1 MNGDKVL
8 KLSTTHSDDDAL
20 NKAKMLIKNVIAGQ
34 EHVLFTDLDEPEND
48 TEYTLEYSEALSNK
62 ILDEI
67 KKPQY
72 TNQLILTE
80 VIVDVEDDGIST
92 YEKATRTLAAPPGFD
107 DTSADYDKILNE
119 LNSSSSQAK
128 PKKRRKKK
136 KDPFNLG
143 SKSDDIGDQI
153 SELSDYQEKQNNENT
168 ESGEPGEVSQ
178 SDQSTSDEENDKNEN
193 DLVHELVNSLV
204 PSKND
209 ITEKLNS
216 NLDVEADD
224 DTKSFGN
231 THASSL
237 LAVYN
242 IAKPHIRKIEKEDLD
257 SQLED
262 FKQEIASRPPSV
274 INDLIEANDK
284 RVQFANEVHD
294 QTEHIRN
301 ERENQRQEYVD
312 AKLKEA
318 EEQIRNQFEYEYPD
332 NTEDKISEYL
342 QSVKDDL
349 DQYSA
354 DFDNKRSEAHSQ
366 LMEEFKKRQDDDS
379 LNEVFDFL
387 EQKATISGYAQ
398 DDIDN
403 AYKRQ
408 GLYDLEEEDDDFDFD
423 DDFATDES
431 PNTNDNEQIEQDQ
444 QTSND
449 DDGIVDIDKMMAQQA
464 NEYTDDH
471 DESEPIIN
479 QDNSGSSQT
488 ESDDESD
495 FEDED
500 DPFGDAFEEDE
511 PVDEKESLPEDNDI
525 FDDDDPILNEEVN
538 EDTQDEDTQDEN
550 DYPNPE
556 DEFIEP
562 QSEYQTDDDDEDDL
576 LTEDVDKD
584 KEIDNNIITAS
595 RADSTLSDDIENDK
609 TQMADDYESTT
620 LQDDG
625 NDKADSDNADEEKE
639 KEKESTSTSKD
650 NKKNKKKDENKTPSA
665 IEILKLDKISKKTRK
680 LIMIILASV
689 IILAGV
695 GAVTTSIIISNNDAH
710 QDAQKKEEQKKEQAK
725 KQRLDEIA
733 KYMKGK
739 KMRVVDKESQN
750 RVVFTVTD
758 ITEKGGAKG
767 HYYKTD
773 DGDRE
778 KVEKYM
784 SPEVVKDYVD
794 RLKKQEK
801 ENED

>member
-20 NKAKMLIKNVIAGQ
+20 NKAKTLIKDVIAGQ

-48 TEYTLEYSEALSNK
+48 TEYTLEYSEALANQL
-62 ILDEI
+62 LDEI

-80 VIVDVEDDGIST
+80 VIVGVEDDGIST
-92 YEKATRTLAAPPGFD
+92 YEKATKTLAAPPGFD
-107 DTSADYDKILNE
+107 DTSADYDNILNE
-119 LNSSSSQAK
+119 LNSSSQAK

-153 SELSDYQEKQNNENT
+153 SELSDYQAKQSNT
-168 ESGEPGEVSQ
+168 SSAQNDESEPSQ
-178 SDQSTSDEENDKNEN
+178 SNQESQETNDKDEN
-193 DLVHELVNSLV
+193 DLVHDLVNSLV
-204 PSKND
+204 PSKDD
-209 ITEKLNS
+209 ITEKLNP
-216 NLDVEADD
+216 NLDVDADD
-224 DTKSFGN
+224 ETKSFGN

-257 SQLED
+257 SQLEE
-262 FKQEIASRPPSV
+262 FKKEIANRPPSV

-354 DFDNKRSEAHSQ
+354 DFENKRSEAHSQ
-366 LMEEFKKRQDDDS
+366 LMDEFKKRQNDDS

-408 GLYDLEEEDDDFDFD
+408 GIYDLEEEDDDFDFD
-423 DDFATDES
+423 DGFETDES
-431 PNTNDNEQIEQDQ
+431 LNSNESEQVEQIEQAPE
-444 QTSND
+444 SAE
-449 DDGIVDIDKMMAQQA
+449 DDGLVDIDKMMAQQP

-471 DESEPIIN
+471 DESEPVNNSEDN
-479 QDNSGSSQT
+479 QT
-488 ESDDESD
+488 PESDENESD
-495 FEDED
+495 FEDDD
-500 DPFGDAFEEDE
+500 DPFGDAFD
-511 PVDEKESLPEDNDI
+511 DDDDSTDDESLPDDI
-525 FDDDDPILNEEVN
+525 DMFDDDPVLNEEVN
-538 EDTQDEDTQDEN
+538 EDTQDTQDDN
-550 DYPNPE
+550 PNQG

-562 QSEYQTDDDDEDDL
+562 QSEYQNDDDEEDDL
-576 LTEDVDKD
+576 LTEDVDEDKD
-584 KEIDNNIITAS
+584 IDSNIITAS
-595 RADSTLSDDIENDK
+595 RANSTLNDDIENDK
-609 TQMADDYESTT
+609 TEMADDYESTT
-620 LQDDG
+620 LQDDDSENETLAA
-625 NDKADSDNADEEKE
+625 NDKNDSEKE
-639 KEKESTSTSKD
+639 NASKD
-650 NKKNKKKDENKTPSA
+650 NKKDTKETPSA

-680 LIMIILASV
+680 LIMIILASIV
-689 IILAGV
+689 IIGGI

-710 QDAQKKEEQKKEQAK
+710 QEAKQKEEKKKEMAK
-725 KQRLDEIA
+725 KKRLDEIA

-767 HYYKTD
+767 HYYKTK

-794 RLKKQEK
+794 RLKQQEK
-801 ENED
+801 ENEE

>member
-20 NKAKMLIKNVIAGQ
+20 NKAKTLIKDVIAGQ

-48 TEYTLEYSEALSNK
+48 TEYTLEYSEALANQL
-62 ILDEI
+62 LDEI

-80 VIVDVEDDGIST
+80 VIVGVEDDGIST
-92 YEKATRTLAAPPGFD
+92 YEKATKTLAAPPGFD
-107 DTSADYDKILNE
+107 DTSADYDNILNE
-119 LNSSSSQAK
+119 LNSSSQAK

-153 SELSDYQEKQNNENT
+153 SELSDYQAKQSNT
-168 ESGEPGEVSQ
+168 SSAQNDESEPSQ
-178 SDQSTSDEENDKNEN
+178 SNQESQETNDKDEN
-193 DLVHELVNSLV
+193 DLVHDLVNSLV
-204 PSKND
+204 PSKDD
-209 ITEKLNS
+209 ITEKLNP
-216 NLDVEADD
+216 NLDVDADD
-224 DTKSFGN
+224 ETKSFGN

-257 SQLED
+257 SQLEE
-262 FKQEIASRPPSV
+262 FKKEIANRPPSV

-354 DFDNKRSEAHSQ
+354 DFENKRSEAHSQ
-366 LMEEFKKRQDDDS
+366 LMDEFKKRQNDDS

-408 GLYDLEEEDDDFDFD
+408 GIYDLEEEDDDFDFD
-423 DDFATDES
+423 DDFEPDES
-431 PNTNDNEQIEQDQ
+431 LNSNGSEQVEQIEQV
-444 QTSND
+444 SESAE
-449 DDGIVDIDKMMAQQA
+449 DDGLVDIDKMMAQQP

-471 DESEPIIN
+471 DESEPVNNSEDN
-479 QDNSGSSQT
+479 QT
-488 ESDDESD
+488 LESDENESD
-495 FEDED
+495 FEDDD
-500 DPFGDAFEEDE
+500 DPFGDAFD
-511 PVDEKESLPEDNDI
+511 DDDDSTDDESLPEDIDM
-525 FDDDDPILNEEVN
+525 FDDDPVLNEEVN
-538 EDTQDEDTQDEN
+538 EDTQDDN
-550 DYPNPE
+550 PNQG

-562 QSEYQTDDDDEDDL
+562 QSEYQNDDDEEDDL
-576 LTEDVDKD
+576 LTEDVDEDKD
-584 KEIDNNIITAS
+584 IDSNIITAS
-595 RADSTLSDDIENDK
+595 RANSTLNDDIENDK
-609 TQMADDYESTT
+609 TEMADDYESTT
-620 LQDDG
+620 LQDDDSENETLVD
-625 NDKADSDNADEEKE
+625 NDKNDSEKE
-639 KEKESTSTSKD
+639 NASKD
-650 NKKNKKKDENKTPSA
+650 NKKDTKETPSA

-680 LIMIILASV
+680 LIMIILASIV
-689 IILAGV
+689 IIGGI

-710 QDAQKKEEQKKEQAK
+710 QEAKQKEEKKKEMAK
-725 KQRLDEIA
+725 KKRLDEIA

-767 HYYKTD
+767 HYYKTK

-794 RLKKQEK
+794 RLKQQEK
-801 ENED
+801 ENEE

>member
-20 NKAKMLIKNVIAGQ
+20 NKAKTLIKDVIAGQ

-48 TEYTLEYSEALSNK
+48 TEYTLEYSEALANQL
-62 ILDEI
+62 LDEI

-80 VIVDVEDDGIST
+80 VIVGVEDDGIST
-92 YEKATRTLAAPPGFD
+92 YEKATKTLAAPPGFD
-107 DTSADYDKILNE
+107 DTSADYDNILNE
-119 LNSSSSQAK
+119 LNSSSQAK

-153 SELSDYQEKQNNENT
+153 SELSDYQAKQSNT
-168 ESGEPGEVSQ
+168 SSAQNDESEPSQ
-178 SDQSTSDEENDKNEN
+178 SNQESQETNDKDEN
-193 DLVHELVNSLV
+193 DLVHELVSSLV
-204 PSKND
+204 PSKDD
-209 ITEKLNS
+209 ITEKLNP
-216 NLDVEADD
+216 NLDVDADD

-262 FKQEIASRPPSV
+262 FKREIANRPPSV

-354 DFDNKRSEAHSQ
+354 DFENKRSEAHSQ
-366 LMEEFKKRQDDDS
+366 LMDEFKKRQNDDS

-408 GLYDLEEEDDDFDFD
+408 GIYDLEEEDDDFDFD
-423 DDFATDES
+423 DDFEPDES
-431 PNTNDNEQIEQDQ
+431 LNSNESEPIEQAPE
-444 QTSND
+444 SAE
-449 DDGIVDIDKMMAQQA
+449 DDGLFDIDKMMAQQP

-471 DESEPIIN
+471 DESEPINNSEDN
-479 QDNSGSSQT
+479 QT
-488 ESDDESD
+488 PESDENESD
-495 FEDED
+495 FEDDD
-500 DPFGDAFEEDE
+500 DPFGDAFD
-511 PVDEKESLPEDNDI
+511 DDDGSTDDDESLPEDIDM
-525 FDDDDPILNEEVN
+525 FDDDPVLNEEVNEEVN
-538 EDTQDEDTQDEN
+538 EDTQDDN
-550 DYPNPE
+550 PNQG

-562 QSEYQTDDDDEDDL
+562 QSEYQNDDDEEDDL
-576 LTEDVDKD
+576 LTEDVDEDKD
-584 KEIDNNIITAS
+584 IDSNIITAS
-595 RADSTLSDDIENDK
+595 RANSTLNDDIENDK
-609 TQMADDYESTT
+609 TEMADDYESTT
-620 LQDDG
+620 LQDDDSENETLAA
-625 NDKADSDNADEEKE
+625 NDKNDSEKE
-639 KEKESTSTSKD
+639 NASKD
-650 NKKNKKKDENKTPSA
+650 NKKDTKETPSA

-680 LIMIILASV
+680 LIMIILASIV
-689 IILAGV
+689 IIGGI

-710 QDAQKKEEQKKEQAK
+710 QEAKQKEEKKKEMAK
-725 KQRLDEIA
+725 KKRLDEIA

-767 HYYKTD
+767 HYYKTK

-794 RLKKQEK
+794 RLKQQEK
-801 ENED
+801 ENEE

>member
-20 NKAKMLIKNVIAGQ
+20 NKAKTLIKDVIAGQ

-48 TEYTLEYSEALSNK
+48 TEYTLEYSEALANQL
-62 ILDEI
+62 LDEI

-80 VIVDVEDDGIST
+80 VIVGVEDDGIST
-92 YEKATRTLAAPPGFD
+92 YEKATKTLAAPPGFD
-107 DTSADYDKILNE
+107 DTSADYDNILNE
-119 LNSSSSQAK
+119 LNSSSQAK

-153 SELSDYQEKQNNENT
+153 SELSDYQAKQSNT
-168 ESGEPGEVSQ
+168 SSAQNDESEPSQ
-178 SDQSTSDEENDKNEN
+178 SNQESQETNDKDEN
-193 DLVHELVNSLV
+193 DLVHDLVNSLV
-204 PSKND
+204 PSKDD
-209 ITEKLNS
+209 ITEKLNP
-216 NLDVEADD
+216 NLDVDADD
-224 DTKSFGN
+224 ETKSFGN

-257 SQLED
+257 SQLEE
-262 FKQEIASRPPSV
+262 FKKEIANRPPSV

-354 DFDNKRSEAHSQ
+354 DFENKRSEAHSQ
-366 LMEEFKKRQDDDS
+366 LMDEFKKRQNDDS

-408 GLYDLEEEDDDFDFD
+408 GIYDLEEEDDDFDFG
-423 DDFATDES
+423 DDFEPDES
-431 PNTNDNEQIEQDQ
+431 LNSNGSEQVEQIEQV
-444 QTSND
+444 SESAE
-449 DDGIVDIDKMMAQQA
+449 DDGLVDIDKMMAQQP

-471 DESEPIIN
+471 DESEPVNNSEDN
-479 QDNSGSSQT
+479 QT
-488 ESDDESD
+488 PESDENESD
-495 FEDED
+495 FEDDD
-500 DPFGDAFEEDE
+500 DPFGDAFD
-511 PVDEKESLPEDNDI
+511 DDDDSTDDDESLPEDIDM
-525 FDDDDPILNEEVN
+525 FDDDPVLNEEVN
-538 EDTQDEDTQDEN
+538 EDTQDDN
-550 DYPNPE
+550 PNQG

-562 QSEYQTDDDDEDDL
+562 QSEYQNDDDEEDDL
-576 LTEDVDKD
+576 LTEDVDEDKD
-584 KEIDNNIITAS
+584 IDSNIITAS
-595 RADSTLSDDIENDK
+595 RANSTLNDDIENDK
-609 TQMADDYESTT
+609 TEMADDYESTT
-620 LQDDG
+620 LQDDDSENETLAA
-625 NDKADSDNADEEKE
+625 NDKNDSEKE
-639 KEKESTSTSKD
+639 NASKD
-650 NKKNKKKDENKTPSA
+650 NKKDTKETPSA

-680 LIMIILASV
+680 LIMIILASIV
-689 IILAGV
+689 IIGGI

-710 QDAQKKEEQKKEQAK
+710 QEAKQKEEKKKEMAK
-725 KQRLDEIA
+725 KKRLDEIA

-767 HYYKTD
+767 HYYKTK

-794 RLKKQEK
+794 RLKQQEK
-801 ENED
+801 ENEE

>member
-20 NKAKMLIKNVIAGQ
+20 NKAKTLIKDVIAGQ

-48 TEYTLEYSEALSNK
+48 TEYTLEYSEALANQL
-62 ILDEI
+62 LDEI

-80 VIVDVEDDGIST
+80 VIVGVEDDGIST
-92 YEKATRTLAAPPGFD
+92 YEKATKTLAAPPGFD
-107 DTSADYDKILNE
+107 DTSADYDNILNE
-119 LNSSSSQAK
+119 LNSSSQAK

-153 SELSDYQEKQNNENT
+153 SELSDYQAKQSNT
-168 ESGEPGEVSQ
+168 SSAQNDESEPSQ
-178 SDQSTSDEENDKNEN
+178 SNQESQETNDKDEN
-193 DLVHELVNSLV
+193 DLVHDLVNSLV
-204 PSKND
+204 PSKDD
-209 ITEKLNS
+209 ITEKLNP
-216 NLDVEADD
+216 NLDVDADD
-224 DTKSFGN
+224 ETKSFGN

-257 SQLED
+257 SQLEE
-262 FKQEIASRPPSV
+262 FKKEIANRPPSV

-342 QSVKDDL
+342 QSVKADL

-354 DFDNKRSEAHSQ
+354 DFENKRSEAHSQ
-366 LMEEFKKRQDDDS
+366 LMDEFKKRQNDDS

-408 GLYDLEEEDDDFDFD
+408 GIYDLEEEDDDFDFD
-423 DDFATDES
+423 DGFEPDES
-431 PNTNDNEQIEQDQ
+431 LNSNESEQVEQIEQAPE
-444 QTSND
+444 SAE
-449 DDGIVDIDKMMAQQA
+449 DDGLVDIDKMMAQQP

-471 DESEPIIN
+471 DESEPVNNSEDN
-479 QDNSGSSQT
+479 QT
-488 ESDDESD
+488 LESDENESD
-495 FEDED
+495 FEDDD
-500 DPFGDAFEEDE
+500 DPFGDAFD
-511 PVDEKESLPEDNDI
+511 DDSTDDESLPEDIDM
-525 FDDDDPILNEEVN
+525 FDDDPVLNEEVN
-538 EDTQDEDTQDEN
+538 EDTQDDN
-550 DYPNPE
+550 PNQG

-562 QSEYQTDDDDEDDL
+562 QSEYQNDDDEEDDL
-576 LTEDVDKD
+576 LTEDVDEDKD
-584 KEIDNNIITAS
+584 IDSNIITAS
-595 RADSTLSDDIENDK
+595 RANSTLNDDIENDK
-609 TQMADDYESTT
+609 TEMADDYESTT
-620 LQDDG
+620 LQDDDSENETLAA
-625 NDKADSDNADEEKE
+625 NDKNDSEKE
-639 KEKESTSTSKD
+639 NASKD
-650 NKKNKKKDENKTPSA
+650 NKKDTKETPSA

-680 LIMIILASV
+680 LIMIILASIV
-689 IILAGV
+689 IIGGI

-710 QDAQKKEEQKKEQAK
+710 QEAKQKEEKKKEMAK
-725 KQRLDEIA
+725 KKRLDEIA

-767 HYYKTD
+767 HYYKTK

-794 RLKKQEK
+794 RLKQQEK
-801 ENED
+801 ENEE

>member
-20 NKAKMLIKNVIAGQ
+20 NKAKTLIKDVIAGQ

-48 TEYTLEYSEALSNK
+48 TEYTLEYSEALANQL
-62 ILDEI
+62 LDEI

-80 VIVDVEDDGIST
+80 VIVGVEDDGIST
-92 YEKATRTLAAPPGFD
+92 YEKATKTLAAPPGFD
-107 DTSADYDKILNE
+107 DTSADYDNILNE
-119 LNSSSSQAK
+119 LNSSSQAK

-153 SELSDYQEKQNNENT
+153 SELSDYQAKQSNT
-168 ESGEPGEVSQ
+168 SSEQNDESEPSQ
-178 SDQSTSDEENDKNEN
+178 SNQESQETNDKDEN
-193 DLVHELVNSLV
+193 DLVHDLVNSLV
-204 PSKND
+204 PSKDD
-209 ITEKLNS
+209 ITEKLNP
-216 NLDVEADD
+216 NLDVDVDD
-224 DTKSFGN
+224 ETKSFGN

-257 SQLED
+257 SQLEE
-262 FKQEIASRPPSV
+262 FKKEIANRPPSV

-354 DFDNKRSEAHSQ
+354 DFENKRSEAHSQ
-366 LMEEFKKRQDDDS
+366 LMDEFKKRQNDDS

-408 GLYDLEEEDDDFDFD
+408 GIYDLEEEDDDFDFD
-423 DDFATDES
+423 DGFEPDES
-431 PNTNDNEQIEQDQ
+431 LNSNGSEQVEQIEQV
-444 QTSND
+444 SESAE
-449 DDGIVDIDKMMAQQA
+449 DDGLVDIDKMMAQQP

-471 DESEPIIN
+471 DESEPVN
-479 QDNSGSSQT
+479 NSGYNQT
-488 ESDDESD
+488 SESEENESD
-495 FEDED
+495 FEDDD
-500 DPFGDAFEEDE
+500 DPFGDAFDDDDDS
-511 PVDEKESLPEDNDI
+511 VDDESLPEDIDM
-525 FDDDDPILNEEVN
+525 FDDDPVLNEEVN
-538 EDTQDEDTQDEN
+538 EDTQDDN
-550 DYPNPE
+550 PNQG

-562 QSEYQTDDDDEDDL
+562 QSEYQNDDDEEDDL
-576 LTEDVDKD
+576 LTEDVDEDKD
-584 KEIDNNIITAS
+584 IDSNIITAS
-595 RADSTLSDDIENDK
+595 RANSTLNDDIENDK
-609 TQMADDYESTT
+609 TEMADDYESTT
-620 LQDDG
+620 LQDDESENETLAA
-625 NDKADSDNADEEKE
+625 NDKNDSEKE
-639 KEKESTSTSKD
+639 NASKD
-650 NKKNKKKDENKTPSA
+650 NKKDTKETPSA

-680 LIMIILASV
+680 LIMIILASIV
-689 IILAGV
+689 IIGGI

-710 QDAQKKEEQKKEQAK
+710 HEAKQKEEKKKEMAK
-725 KQRLDEIA
+725 KKRLDEIA

-767 HYYKTD
+767 HYYKTK

-794 RLKKQEK
+794 RLKQQEK
-801 ENED
+801 ENEE

>member
-20 NKAKMLIKNVIAGQ
+20 NKAKTLIKDVIAGQ

-48 TEYTLEYSEALSNK
+48 TEYTLEYSEALANQL
-62 ILDEI
+62 LDEI

-80 VIVDVEDDGIST
+80 VIVGVEDDGIST
-92 YEKATRTLAAPPGFD
+92 YEKATKTLAAPPGFD
-107 DTSADYDKILNE
+107 DTSADYDNILNE
-119 LNSSSSQAK
+119 LNSSSQAK

-143 SKSDDIGDQI
+143 SKSDGIGDQI
-153 SELSDYQEKQNNENT
+153 SELSDYQAKQSNT
-168 ESGEPGEVSQ
+168 SSAQNDESEPSQ
-178 SDQSTSDEENDKNEN
+178 SNQESQETNDKDEN
-193 DLVHELVNSLV
+193 DLVHDLVNSLV
-204 PSKND
+204 PSKDD
-209 ITEKLNS
+209 ITEKLNP
-216 NLDVEADD
+216 NLDVDADD
-224 DTKSFGN
+224 ETKSFGN

-257 SQLED
+257 SQLEE
-262 FKQEIASRPPSV
+262 FKKEIANRPPSV

-354 DFDNKRSEAHSQ
+354 DFENKRSEAHSQ
-366 LMEEFKKRQDDDS
+366 LMDEFKKRQNDDS

-408 GLYDLEEEDDDFDFD
+408 GIYDLEEEDDDFDFD
-423 DDFATDES
+423 DDFEPDES
-431 PNTNDNEQIEQDQ
+431 LNSNENEQVEQIEQAPE
-444 QTSND
+444 SAE
-449 DDGIVDIDKMMAQQA
+449 DDGLVDIDKMMAQQP

-471 DESEPIIN
+471 DESEPINNSEDN
-479 QDNSGSSQT
+479 QT
-488 ESDDESD
+488 LESDENESD
-495 FEDED
+495 FEDDD
-500 DPFGDAFEEDE
+500 DPFGDAFD
-511 PVDEKESLPEDNDI
+511 DDDDSTDDESLPEDIDM
-525 FDDDDPILNEEVN
+525 FDDDPVLNEEVN
-538 EDTQDEDTQDEN
+538 EDTQDDN
-550 DYPNPE
+550 PNQG

-562 QSEYQTDDDDEDDL
+562 QSEYQNDDDEEDDL
-576 LTEDVDKD
+576 LTEDVDEDKD
-584 KEIDNNIITAS
+584 IDSNIITAS
-595 RADSTLSDDIENDK
+595 RANSTLNDDIENDK
-609 TQMADDYESTT
+609 TEMADDYESTT
-620 LQDDG
+620 LQDDDSENETLAA
-625 NDKADSDNADEEKE
+625 NDKNDREKE
-639 KEKESTSTSKD
+639 NASKD
-650 NKKNKKKDENKTPSA
+650 NKKDTKETPSA

-680 LIMIILASV
+680 LIMIILASIV
-689 IILAGV
+689 IIG
-695 GAVTTSIIISNNDAH
+695 GIGSVTTSIIISNNDAH
-710 QDAQKKEEQKKEQAK
+710 QEAKQKEEKKKEMAK
-725 KQRLDEIA
+725 KKRLDEIA
-733 KYMKGK
+733 KHMKGK

-767 HYYKTD
+767 HYYKTK

-794 RLKKQEK
+794 RLKQQEK
-801 ENED
+801 ENEE

>member
-20 NKAKMLIKNVIAGQ
+20 NKAKTLIKDVIAGQ

-48 TEYTLEYSEALSNK
+48 TEYTLEYSEALANQL
-62 ILDEI
+62 LDEI

-80 VIVDVEDDGIST
+80 VIVGVEDDGIST
-92 YEKATRTLAAPPGFD
+92 YEKATKTLAAPPGFD
-107 DTSADYDKILNE
+107 DTSADYDNILNE
-119 LNSSSSQAK
+119 LNSSSQAK

-153 SELSDYQEKQNNENT
+153 SELSDYQAKQSNT
-168 ESGEPGEVSQ
+168 SSAQNDESEPSQ
-178 SDQSTSDEENDKNEN
+178 SNQESQETNDKDEN
-193 DLVHELVNSLV
+193 DLVHDLVNSLV
-204 PSKND
+204 PSKDD
-209 ITEKLNS
+209 ITEKLNP
-216 NLDVEADD
+216 NLDVDADD
-224 DTKSFGN
+224 ETKSFGN

-257 SQLED
+257 SQLEE
-262 FKQEIASRPPSV
+262 FKKEIANRPPSV

-354 DFDNKRSEAHSQ
+354 DFENKRSEAHSQ
-366 LMEEFKKRQDDDS
+366 LMDEFKKRQNDDS

-408 GLYDLEEEDDDFDFD
+408 GIYDLEEEDDDFDFD
-423 DDFATDES
+423 DGFEQDES
-431 PNTNDNEQIEQDQ
+431 LNSNESEQVEQIEQAPE
-444 QTSND
+444 SAE
-449 DDGIVDIDKMMAQQA
+449 DDGLVDIDKMMAQQP

-471 DESEPIIN
+471 DESDPVNNSEDN
-479 QDNSGSSQT
+479 QT
-488 ESDDESD
+488 PESDENESD
-495 FEDED
+495 FEDDD
-500 DPFGDAFEEDE
+500 DPFGDAFD
-511 PVDEKESLPEDNDI
+511 DDDDDSTDDDESLPEDIDM
-525 FDDDDPILNEEVN
+525 FDDDPVLNEEVN
-538 EDTQDEDTQDEN
+538 EDTQDDN
-550 DYPNPE
+550 PNQG

-562 QSEYQTDDDDEDDL
+562 QSEYQNDDDEEDDL
-576 LTEDVDKD
+576 LTEDVDEDKD
-584 KEIDNNIITAS
+584 IDSNIITAS
-595 RADSTLSDDIENDK
+595 RANSTLNDDIENDK
-609 TQMADDYESTT
+609 TEMADDYESTT
-620 LQDDG
+620 LQDDDSENETLAA
-625 NDKADSDNADEEKE
+625 NDKNDSEKE
-639 KEKESTSTSKD
+639 NASKD
-650 NKKNKKKDENKTPSA
+650 NKKDTKETPSA

-680 LIMIILASV
+680 LIMIILASIV
-689 IILAGV
+689 IIGGI

-710 QDAQKKEEQKKEQAK
+710 QEAKQKEEKKKEMAK
-725 KQRLDEIA
+725 KKRLDEIA

-767 HYYKTD
+767 HYYKTK

-794 RLKKQEK
+794 RLKQQEK
-801 ENED
+801 ENEE

>member
-20 NKAKMLIKNVIAGQ
+20 NKAKTLIKDVIAGQ

-48 TEYTLEYSEALSNK
+48 TEYTLEYSEALANQL
-62 ILDEI
+62 LDEI

-80 VIVDVEDDGIST
+80 VIVGVEDDGIST
-92 YEKATRTLAAPPGFD
+92 YEKATKTLAAPPGFD
-107 DTSADYDKILNE
+107 DTSADYDNILNE
-119 LNSSSSQAK
+119 LNSSSQAK

-153 SELSDYQEKQNNENT
+153 SELSDYQAKQSNSSSAQND
-168 ESGEPGEVSQ
+168 ESEPSQ
-178 SDQSTSDEENDKNEN
+178 SNQESQETNDKDEN
-193 DLVHELVNSLV
+193 DLVHDLVNSLV
-204 PSKND
+204 PSKDD
-209 ITEKLNS
+209 ITEKLNP
-216 NLDVEADD
+216 NLDVDADD
-224 DTKSFGN
+224 ETKSFGN

-257 SQLED
+257 SQLEE
-262 FKQEIASRPPSV
+262 FKKEIANRPPSV

-354 DFDNKRSEAHSQ
+354 DFENKRSEAHSQ
-366 LMEEFKKRQDDDS
+366 LMDEFKKRQNDDS

-408 GLYDLEEEDDDFDFD
+408 GIYDLEEEDDDFDFD
-423 DDFATDES
+423 DGFEPDES
-431 PNTNDNEQIEQDQ
+431 LNSNESEQVEQIEQAPE
-444 QTSND
+444 SAE
-449 DDGIVDIDKMMAQQA
+449 DDGLVDIDKMMAQQP

-471 DESEPIIN
+471 DESEPVNNSEDN
-479 QDNSGSSQT
+479 QT
-488 ESDDESD
+488 PESDENESD
-495 FEDED
+495 FEDDD
-500 DPFGDAFEEDE
+500 DPFGDAFD
-511 PVDEKESLPEDNDI
+511 DDDDSTDDESLPDDI
-525 FDDDDPILNEEVN
+525 DMFDDDPVLNEEVN
-538 EDTQDEDTQDEN
+538 EDTQDTQDDN
-550 DYPNPE
+550 PNQG

-562 QSEYQTDDDDEDDL
+562 QSEYQNDDDEEDDL
-576 LTEDVDKD
+576 LTEDVDEDKD
-584 KEIDNNIITAS
+584 IDSNIITAS
-595 RADSTLSDDIENDK
+595 RANSTLNDDIENDK
-609 TQMADDYESTT
+609 TEMADDYESTT
-620 LQDDG
+620 LQDDDSENETLAA
-625 NDKADSDNADEEKE
+625 NDKNDSEKE
-639 KEKESTSTSKD
+639 NASKD
-650 NKKNKKKDENKTPSA
+650 NKKDTKETPSA

-680 LIMIILASV
+680 LIMIILASIV
-689 IILAGV
+689 IIGGI

-710 QDAQKKEEQKKEQAK
+710 QEAKQKEEKKKEMAK
-725 KQRLDEIA
+725 KKRLDEIA

-767 HYYKTD
+767 HYYKTK

-794 RLKKQEK
+794 RLKQQEK
-801 ENED
+801 ENEE

>member
-20 NKAKMLIKNVIAGQ
+20 NKAKTLIKDVIAGQ

-48 TEYTLEYSEALSNK
+48 TEYTLEYSEALANQL
-62 ILDEI
+62 LDEI

-80 VIVDVEDDGIST
+80 VIVGVEDDGIST
-92 YEKATRTLAAPPGFD
+92 YEKATKTLAAPPGFD
-107 DTSADYDKILNE
+107 DTSADYDNILNE
-119 LNSSSSQAK
+119 LNSSSQAK

-153 SELSDYQEKQNNENT
+153 SELSDYQAKQSNT
-168 ESGEPGEVSQ
+168 SSAQNDESEPSQ
-178 SDQSTSDEENDKNEN
+178 SNQESQETNDKDEN
-193 DLVHELVNSLV
+193 DLVHDLVNSLV
-204 PSKND
+204 PSKDD
-209 ITEKLNS
+209 ITEKLNP
-216 NLDVEADD
+216 NLDVDADD
-224 DTKSFGN
+224 ETKSFGN

-257 SQLED
+257 SQLEE
-262 FKQEIASRPPSV
+262 FKKEIANRPPSV

-342 QSVKDDL
+342 QSVKADL

-354 DFDNKRSEAHSQ
+354 DFENKRSEAHSQ
-366 LMEEFKKRQDDDS
+366 LMDEFKKRQNDDS

-408 GLYDLEEEDDDFDFD
+408 GIYDLEEEDDDFDFD
-423 DDFATDES
+423 DGFEPDES
-431 PNTNDNEQIEQDQ
+431 LNSNESEQVEQIEQAPE
-444 QTSND
+444 SAE
-449 DDGIVDIDKMMAQQA
+449 DDGLVDIDKMMAQQP

-471 DESEPIIN
+471 DESEPVN
-479 QDNSGSSQT
+479 NSGYNQT
-488 ESDDESD
+488 SESEENESD
-495 FEDED
+495 FEDDD
-500 DPFGDAFEEDE
+500 DPFGDAFD
-511 PVDEKESLPEDNDI
+511 DDDGSTDDESLPEDIDM
-525 FDDDDPILNEEVN
+525 FDDDPVLNEEVN
-538 EDTQDEDTQDEN
+538 EDTQDDN
-550 DYPNPE
+550 PNQG

-562 QSEYQTDDDDEDDL
+562 QSEYQNDDDEEDDL
-576 LTEDVDKD
+576 LTEDVDEDKD
-584 KEIDNNIITAS
+584 IDSNIITAS
-595 RADSTLSDDIENDK
+595 RANSTLNDDIENDK
-609 TQMADDYESTT
+609 TEMADDYESTT
-620 LQDDG
+620 LQDDESENETLAA
-625 NDKADSDNADEEKE
+625 NDKNDSKKENA
-639 KEKESTSTSKD
+639 SKD
-650 NKKNKKKDENKTPSA
+650 DKKDTKETPSA

-680 LIMIILASV
+680 LIMIILASIV
-689 IILAGV
+689 IIGGI

-710 QDAQKKEEQKKEQAK
+710 QEAKQKEEKKKEMAK
-725 KQRLDEIA
+725 KKRLDEIA

-767 HYYKTD
+767 HYYKTK

-794 RLKKQEK
+794 RLKQQEK
-801 ENED
+801 ENEE

>member
-20 NKAKMLIKNVIAGQ
+20 NKAKTLIKDVIAGQ

-48 TEYTLEYSEALSNK
+48 TEYTLEYSEALANQL
-62 ILDEI
+62 LDEI

-80 VIVDVEDDGIST
+80 VIVGVEDDGIST
-92 YEKATRTLAAPPGFD
+92 YEKATKTLAAPPGFD
-107 DTSADYDKILNE
+107 DTSADYDNILNE
-119 LNSSSSQAK
+119 LNSSSQAK

-153 SELSDYQEKQNNENT
+153 SELSDYQAKQSNSSSEQND
-168 ESGEPGEVSQ
+168 ESEPSQ
-178 SDQSTSDEENDKNEN
+178 SNQESQETNDKDEN
-193 DLVHELVNSLV
+193 DLVHDLVNSLV
-204 PSKND
+204 PSKDD
-209 ITEKLNS
+209 ITEKLNP
-216 NLDVEADD
+216 NLDVDADD
-224 DTKSFGN
+224 ETKSFGN

-257 SQLED
+257 SQLEE
-262 FKQEIASRPPSV
+262 FKKEIANRPPSV

-354 DFDNKRSEAHSQ
+354 DFENKRSEAHSQ
-366 LMEEFKKRQDDDS
+366 LMDEFKKRQNDDS

-408 GLYDLEEEDDDFDFD
+408 GIYDLEEEDDDFDFD
-423 DDFATDES
+423 DDFEPDES
-431 PNTNDNEQIEQDQ
+431 LNSNESEQVEKIEQVPE
-444 QTSND
+444 SAE
-449 DDGIVDIDKMMAQQA
+449 DDGLVDIDKMMAQQP

-471 DESEPIIN
+471 DESEPSIN
-479 QDNSGSSQT
+479 QDNSDTSQN
-488 ESDDESD
+488 ENDDESD
-495 FEDED
+495 FEDDD
-500 DPFGDAFEEDE
+500 DPFGDAFD
-511 PVDEKESLPEDNDI
+511 DDNDSTDDDESLPEDIDM
-525 FDDDDPILNEEVN
+525 FDDDPVLNEEVN
-538 EDTQDEDTQDEN
+538 EDTQDDN
-550 DYPNPE
+550 PNQG

-562 QSEYQTDDDDEDDL
+562 QSEYQNDDDDEDDL
-576 LTEDVDKD
+576 LTEDVDEDKD
-584 KEIDNNIITAS
+584 IDSNIITAS
-595 RADSTLSDDIENDK
+595 RANSTLNDDIENDK
-609 TQMADDYESTT
+609 TEMADDYESTT
-620 LQDDG
+620 LQDDDSENETLAA
-625 NDKADSDNADEEKE
+625 NDKNDSKKENA
-639 KEKESTSTSKD
+639 SKD
-650 NKKNKKKDENKTPSA
+650 DKKDTKETPSA

-680 LIMIILASV
+680 LIMIILASIV
-689 IILAGV
+689 IIGGI

-710 QDAQKKEEQKKEQAK
+710 QEAKQKEEKKKEMAK
-725 KQRLDEIA
+725 KKRLDEIA

-767 HYYKTD
+767 HYYKTK

-794 RLKKQEK
+794 RLKQQEK
-801 ENED
+801 ENEE

>member
-20 NKAKMLIKNVIAGQ
+20 NKAKTLIKDVIAGQ

-48 TEYTLEYSEALSNK
+48 TEYTLEYSEALANQL
-62 ILDEI
+62 LDEI

-80 VIVDVEDDGIST
+80 VIVGVEDDGIST
-92 YEKATRTLAAPPGFD
+92 YEKATKTLAAPPGFD
-107 DTSADYDKILNE
+107 DTSADYDNILNK
-119 LNSSSSQAK
+119 LNSSSQAK

-153 SELSDYQEKQNNENT
+153 SELSDYQAKQSNSSSAQND
-168 ESGEPGEVSQ
+168 ESEPSQ
-178 SDQSTSDEENDKNEN
+178 SNQESQETNDKDEN
-193 DLVHELVNSLV
+193 DLVHDLVNSLV
-204 PSKND
+204 PSKDD
-209 ITEKLNS
+209 ITEKLNP
-216 NLDVEADD
+216 NLDVDADD
-224 DTKSFGN
+224 ETKSFGN

-257 SQLED
+257 SQLEE
-262 FKQEIASRPPSV
+262 FKKEIANRPPSV

-354 DFDNKRSEAHSQ
+354 DFENKRSEAHSQ
-366 LMEEFKKRQDDDS
+366 LMDEFKKRQNDDS

-408 GLYDLEEEDDDFDFD
+408 GIYDLEEEDDDFDFD
-423 DDFATDES
+423 DGFEPDES
-431 PNTNDNEQIEQDQ
+431 LNSNENEQVEQIEQVPE
-444 QTSND
+444 SAE
-449 DDGIVDIDKMMAQQA
+449 DDGLVDIDKMMAQQP
-464 NEYTDDH
+464 NEYTDNH
-471 DESEPIIN
+471 DESEPVNNLEDN
-479 QDNSGSSQT
+479 QT
-488 ESDDESD
+488 PESDENESD
-495 FEDED
+495 FEDDD
-500 DPFGDAFEEDE
+500 DPFGDAFD
-511 PVDEKESLPEDNDI
+511 DDDGSTDDDESLPEDIDM
-525 FDDDDPILNEEVN
+525 FDDDPVLNEEVNEEVN
-538 EDTQDEDTQDEN
+538 EDTQDDN
-550 DYPNPE
+550 PNQG

-562 QSEYQTDDDDEDDL
+562 QSEYQNDDDEEDDL
-576 LTEDVDKD
+576 LTEDVDEDKD
-584 KEIDNNIITAS
+584 IDSNIITAS
-595 RADSTLSDDIENDK
+595 RANSTLNDDIENDK
-609 TQMADDYESTT
+609 TEMADDYESTT
-620 LQDDG
+620 LQDDDSENETLAA
-625 NDKADSDNADEEKE
+625 NDKNDSEKE
-639 KEKESTSTSKD
+639 NASKD
-650 NKKNKKKDENKTPSA
+650 NKKDTKETPSA

-680 LIMIILASV
+680 LIMIILASIV
-689 IILAGV
+689 IIGGI

-710 QDAQKKEEQKKEQAK
+710 QEAKQKEEKKKEMAK
-725 KQRLDEIA
+725 KKRLDEIA

-767 HYYKTD
+767 HYYKTK

-794 RLKKQEK
+794 RLKQQEK
-801 ENED
+801 ENEE

>member
-20 NKAKMLIKNVIAGQ
+20 NKAKTLIKDVIAGQ

-48 TEYTLEYSEALSNK
+48 TEYTLEYSEALANQL
-62 ILDEI
+62 LDEI

-80 VIVDVEDDGIST
+80 VIVGVEDDGIST
-92 YEKATRTLAAPPGFD
+92 YEKATKTLAAPPGFD
-107 DTSADYDKILNE
+107 DTSADYDNILNE
-119 LNSSSSQAK
+119 LNSSSQAK

-153 SELSDYQEKQNNENT
+153 SELSDYQVKQSNKSPAQND
-168 ESGEPGEVSQ
+168 ESEPSQ
-178 SDQSTSDEENDKNEN
+178 SNQESQETNDKDEN
-193 DLVHELVNSLV
+193 DLVHDLVNSLV
-204 PSKND
+204 PSKDD
-209 ITEKLNS
+209 ITEKLNP
-216 NLDVEADD
+216 NLDVDADD
-224 DTKSFGN
+224 ETKSFGN

-257 SQLED
+257 SQLEE
-262 FKQEIASRPPSV
+262 FKKEIANRPPSV

-354 DFDNKRSEAHSQ
+354 DFENKRSEARSQ
-366 LMEEFKKRQDDDS
+366 LMDEFKKRQNDDS

-408 GLYDLEEEDDDFDFD
+408 GIYDLEEEDDDFDFD
-423 DDFATDES
+423 DDFEPDES
-431 PNTNDNEQIEQDQ
+431 LNSNGSEQVEQIEQV
-444 QTSND
+444 SESAE
-449 DDGIVDIDKMMAQQA
+449 DDGLVDIDKMMAQQP

-471 DESEPIIN
+471 DESEPVNNSEDN
-479 QDNSGSSQT
+479 QT
-488 ESDDESD
+488 PESDENESD
-495 FEDED
+495 FEDDD
-500 DPFGDAFEEDE
+500 DPFGDAFD
-511 PVDEKESLPEDNDI
+511 DDDDSTDDDESLPEDIDM
-525 FDDDDPILNEEVN
+525 FDDDPVLNEEVN
-538 EDTQDEDTQDEN
+538 EDTQDDN
-550 DYPNPE
+550 PNQG

-562 QSEYQTDDDDEDDL
+562 QSEYQNDDDEEDDL
-576 LTEDVDKD
+576 LTEDVDEDKD
-584 KEIDNNIITAS
+584 IDSNIITAS
-595 RADSTLSDDIENDK
+595 RANSTLNDDIENDK
-609 TQMADDYESTT
+609 TEMADDYESTT
-620 LQDDG
+620 LQDDDSENETLAA
-625 NDKADSDNADEEKE
+625 NDKNDSKKENA
-639 KEKESTSTSKD
+639 SKD
-650 NKKNKKKDENKTPSA
+650 DKKDTKETPSA

-680 LIMIILASV
+680 LIMIILASIV
-689 IILAGV
+689 IIGGI

-710 QDAQKKEEQKKEQAK
+710 QEAKQKEEKKKEMAK
-725 KQRLDEIA
+725 KKRLDEIA

-767 HYYKTD
+767 HYYKTK

-794 RLKKQEK
+794 RLKQQEK
-801 ENED
+801 ENEE

>member
-20 NKAKMLIKNVIAGQ
+20 NKAKTLIKDVIAGQ

-48 TEYTLEYSEALSNK
+48 TEYTLEYSEALANQL
-62 ILDEI
+62 LDEI

-80 VIVDVEDDGIST
+80 VIVGVEDDGIST
-92 YEKATRTLAAPPGFD
+92 YEKATKTLAAPPGFD
-107 DTSADYDKILNE
+107 DTSADYDNILNE
-119 LNSSSSQAK
+119 LNSSSQAK

-143 SKSDDIGDQI
+143 GKSDDIGDQI
-153 SELSDYQEKQNNENT
+153 SELSDYQAKQNNANT
-168 ESGEPGEVSQ
+168 ETNEPGEVSQ

-204 PSKND
+204 PSKDD
-209 ITEKLNS
+209 ITEKLNP
-216 NLDVEADD
+216 NLDVDADD
-224 DTKSFGN
+224 ETKSFGN

-257 SQLED
+257 SQLEE
-262 FKQEIASRPPSV
+262 FKKEIANRPPSV

-354 DFDNKRSEAHSQ
+354 DFENKRSEAHSQ
-366 LMEEFKKRQDDDS
+366 LMDEFKKRQNDDS

-408 GLYDLEEEDDDFDFD
+408 GIYDLEEEDDDFDFD
-423 DDFATDES
+423 DDFEPDERLNS
-431 PNTNDNEQIEQDQ
+431 NESEQVEQIEQAPE
-444 QTSND
+444 SAE
-449 DDGIVDIDKMMAQQA
+449 DDGLVDIDKMMAQQP

-471 DESEPIIN
+471 DESEPVNNSEDN
-479 QDNSGSSQT
+479 QT
-488 ESDDESD
+488 LESDENESD
-495 FEDED
+495 FEDDD
-500 DPFGDAFEEDE
+500 DPFGDAFD
-511 PVDEKESLPEDNDI
+511 DDDDSTDDESLPEDIDM
-525 FDDDDPILNEEVN
+525 FDDDPVLNEEVN
-538 EDTQDEDTQDEN
+538 EDTQDDN
-550 DYPNPE
+550 PNQG

-562 QSEYQTDDDDEDDL
+562 QSEYQNDDDEEDDL
-576 LTEDVDKD
+576 LTEDVDEDKD
-584 KEIDNNIITAS
+584 IDSNVITAS
-595 RADSTLSDDIENDK
+595 RANSTLNDDIENDK
-609 TQMADDYESTT
+609 TEMADDYESTT
-620 LQDDG
+620 LQDDDSENETLAA
-625 NDKADSDNADEEKE
+625 NDKNDSEKE
-639 KEKESTSTSKD
+639 NASKD
-650 NKKNKKKDENKTPSA
+650 NKKDTKETPSA

-680 LIMIILASV
+680 LIMIILASIV
-689 IILAGV
+689 IIGGI

-710 QDAQKKEEQKKEQAK
+710 QEAKQKEEKKKEMAK
-725 KQRLDEIA
+725 KKRLDEIA

-767 HYYKTD
+767 HYYKTK

-794 RLKKQEK
+794 RLKQQEK
-801 ENED
+801 ENEE

>member
-20 NKAKMLIKNVIAGQ
+20 NKAKTLIKDVIAGQ

-48 TEYTLEYSEALSNK
+48 TEYTLEYSEALANQL
-62 ILDEI
+62 LDEI

-80 VIVDVEDDGIST
+80 VIVGVEDDGIST
-92 YEKATRTLAAPPGFD
+92 YEKATKTLAAPPGFD
-107 DTSADYDKILNE
+107 DTSADYDNILNE
-119 LNSSSSQAK
+119 LNSSSQAK

-153 SELSDYQEKQNNENT
+153 SELSDYQAKQSNT
-168 ESGEPGEVSQ
+168 SSAQNDESEPSQ
-178 SDQSTSDEENDKNEN
+178 SNQESQETNDKDEN
-193 DLVHELVNSLV
+193 DLVHDLVNSLV
-204 PSKND
+204 PSKDD
-209 ITEKLNS
+209 ITEKLNP
-216 NLDVEADD
+216 NLDVDADD
-224 DTKSFGN
+224 ETKSFGN

-257 SQLED
+257 SQLEE
-262 FKQEIASRPPSV
+262 FKKEIANRPPSV

-342 QSVKDDL
+342 QSVKADL

-354 DFDNKRSEAHSQ
+354 DFENKRSEAHSQ
-366 LMEEFKKRQDDDS
+366 LMDEFKKRQNDDS

-408 GLYDLEEEDDDFDFD
+408 GIYDLEEEDDDFDFD
-423 DDFATDES
+423 DDFEPDES
-431 PNTNDNEQIEQDQ
+431 LNSNESEQVEQIEQAPE
-444 QTSND
+444 SAE
-449 DDGIVDIDKMMAQQA
+449 DDGLVDIDKMMAQQP

-471 DESEPIIN
+471 DESEPVNNSEDN
-479 QDNSGSSQT
+479 QT
-488 ESDDESD
+488 LESDENESD
-495 FEDED
+495 FEDDD
-500 DPFGDAFEEDE
+500 DPFGDAFD
-511 PVDEKESLPEDNDI
+511 DDDDSTDDDESLPEDIDM
-525 FDDDDPILNEEVN
+525 FDDDPVLNEEVN
-538 EDTQDEDTQDEN
+538 EDTQDDN
-550 DYPNPE
+550 PNQG

-562 QSEYQTDDDDEDDL
+562 QSEYQNDDDEEDDL
-576 LTEDVDKD
+576 LTEDVDEDKD
-584 KEIDNNIITAS
+584 IDSNIITAS
-595 RADSTLSDDIENDK
+595 RANSTLNDDIENDK
-609 TQMADDYESTT
+609 TEMADDYESTT
-620 LQDDG
+620 LQDDDSENETLAA
-625 NDKADSDNADEEKE
+625 NDKNDSEKE
-639 KEKESTSTSKD
+639 NASKD
-650 NKKNKKKDENKTPSA
+650 NKKDTKETPSA

-680 LIMIILASV
+680 LIMIILASIV
-689 IILAGV
+689 IIGGI

-710 QDAQKKEEQKKEQAK
+710 QEAKQKEEKKKEMAK
-725 KQRLDEIA
+725 KKRLDEIA

-767 HYYKTD
+767 HYYKTK

-794 RLKKQEK
+794 RLKQQEK
-801 ENED
+801 ENEE

>member
-20 NKAKMLIKNVIAGQ
+20 NKAKTLIKDVIAGQ

-48 TEYTLEYSEALSNK
+48 TEYTLEYSEALANQL
-62 ILDEI
+62 LDEI

-80 VIVDVEDDGIST
+80 VIVGVEDDGIST
-92 YEKATRTLAAPPGFD
+92 YEKATKTLAAPPGFD
-107 DTSADYDKILNE
+107 DTSADYDNILNE
-119 LNSSSSQAK
+119 LNSSSQAK

-153 SELSDYQEKQNNENT
+153 SELSDYQAKQSNT
-168 ESGEPGEVSQ
+168 SSAQNDESEPSQ
-178 SDQSTSDEENDKNEN
+178 SNQESQETNDKDEN
-193 DLVHELVNSLV
+193 DLVHDLVNSLV
-204 PSKND
+204 PSKDD
-209 ITEKLNS
+209 ITEKLNP
-216 NLDVEADD
+216 NLDVDADD
-224 DTKSFGN
+224 ETKSFGN

-257 SQLED
+257 SQLEE
-262 FKQEIASRPPSV
+262 FKKEIANRPPSV

-354 DFDNKRSEAHSQ
+354 DFENKRSEAHSQ
-366 LMEEFKKRQDDDS
+366 LMDEFKKRQNDDS

-408 GLYDLEEEDDDFDFD
+408 GIYDLEEEDDDFDFD
-423 DDFATDES
+423 DDFEPDES
-431 PNTNDNEQIEQDQ
+431 LNSNGSEQVEQIEQAPE
-444 QTSND
+444 SAE
-449 DDGIVDIDKMMAQQA
+449 DDGLVDIDKMMAQQP

-471 DESEPIIN
+471 DESEPVN
-479 QDNSGSSQT
+479 NSGDNQNP
-488 ESDDESD
+488 ESDENESD
-495 FEDED
+495 FEDDD
-500 DPFGDAFEEDE
+500 DPFGDAFD
-511 PVDEKESLPEDNDI
+511 DDDDSTDDESLPEDIDM
-525 FDDDDPILNEEVN
+525 FDDDPVLNEEVN
-538 EDTQDEDTQDEN
+538 EDTQDDN
-550 DYPNPE
+550 PNQG

-562 QSEYQTDDDDEDDL
+562 QSEYQNDDDEEDDL
-576 LTEDVDKD
+576 LTEDVDEDKD
-584 KEIDNNIITAS
+584 IDSNIITAS
-595 RADSTLSDDIENDK
+595 RANSTLNDDIENDK
-609 TQMADDYESTT
+609 TEMADDYESTT
-620 LQDDG
+620 LQDDDSENETLAA
-625 NDKADSDNADEEKE
+625 NDKNDSEKE
-639 KEKESTSTSKD
+639 NASKD
-650 NKKNKKKDENKTPSA
+650 NKKDTKETPSA

-680 LIMIILASV
+680 LIMIILASIV
-689 IILAGV
+689 IIGGI

-710 QDAQKKEEQKKEQAK
+710 QEAKQKEEKKKEMAK
-725 KQRLDEIA
+725 KKRLDEIA

-767 HYYKTD
+767 HYYKTK

-794 RLKKQEK
+794 RLKQQEK
-801 ENED
+801 ENEE

>member
-20 NKAKMLIKNVIAGQ
+20 NKAKTLIKDVIAGQ

-48 TEYTLEYSEALSNK
+48 TEYTLEYSEALANQL
-62 ILDEI
+62 LDEI

-80 VIVDVEDDGIST
+80 VIVGVEDDGIST
-92 YEKATRTLAAPPGFD
+92 YEKATKTLAAPPGFD
-107 DTSADYDKILNE
+107 DTSADYDNILNE
-119 LNSSSSQAK
+119 LNSSSQAK

-153 SELSDYQEKQNNENT
+153 SELSDYQAKQSNT
-168 ESGEPGEVSQ
+168 SSAQNDESEPSQ
-178 SDQSTSDEENDKNEN
+178 SNQESQETNDKDEN
-193 DLVHELVNSLV
+193 DLVHDLVNSLV
-204 PSKND
+204 PSKDD
-209 ITEKLNS
+209 ITEKLNP
-216 NLDVEADD
+216 NLDVDADD
-224 DTKSFGN
+224 ETKSFGN

-257 SQLED
+257 SQLEE
-262 FKQEIASRPPSV
+262 FKKEIANRPPSV

-354 DFDNKRSEAHSQ
+354 DFENKRSEAHSQ
-366 LMEEFKKRQDDDS
+366 LMDEFKKRQNDDS

-408 GLYDLEEEDDDFDFD
+408 GIYDLEEEDDDFDFG
-423 DDFATDES
+423 DDFEPDES
-431 PNTNDNEQIEQDQ
+431 LNSNGSEQVEQIEQV
-444 QTSND
+444 SESAE
-449 DDGIVDIDKMMAQQA
+449 DDGLVDIDKMMAQQP

-471 DESEPIIN
+471 DESEPVNNSEDN
-479 QDNSGSSQT
+479 QT
-488 ESDDESD
+488 PESDENESD
-495 FEDED
+495 FEDDD
-500 DPFGDAFEEDE
+500 DPFGDAFD
-511 PVDEKESLPEDNDI
+511 DDDDSTDDDESLPEDIDM
-525 FDDDDPILNEEVN
+525 FDDDPVLNEEVN
-538 EDTQDEDTQDEN
+538 EDTQDDN
-550 DYPNPE
+550 PNQG

-562 QSEYQTDDDDEDDL
+562 QSEYQNDDDEEDDL
-576 LTEDVDKD
+576 LTEDVDEDKD
-584 KEIDNNIITAS
+584 IDSNIITAS
-595 RADSTLSDDIENDK
+595 RANSTLNDDIENDK
-609 TQMADDYESTT
+609 TEMADDYESTT
-620 LQDDG
+620 LQDDDSENETLAA
-625 NDKADSDNADEEKE
+625 NDKNDSKKENA
-639 KEKESTSTSKD
+639 SKD
-650 NKKNKKKDENKTPSA
+650 DKKDTKETPSA

-680 LIMIILASV
+680 LIMIILASIV
-689 IILAGV
+689 IIGGI

-710 QDAQKKEEQKKEQAK
+710 QEAKQKEEKKKEMAK
-725 KQRLDEIA
+725 KKRLDEIA

-767 HYYKTD
+767 HYYKTK

-794 RLKKQEK
+794 RLKQQEK
-801 ENED
+801 ENEE

>member
-20 NKAKMLIKNVIAGQ
+20 NKAKTLIKDVIAGQ

-48 TEYTLEYSEALSNK
+48 TEYTLEYSEALANQL
-62 ILDEI
+62 LDEI

-80 VIVDVEDDGIST
+80 VIVGVEDDGIST
-92 YEKATRTLAAPPGFD
+92 YEKATKTLAAPPGFD
-107 DTSADYDKILNE
+107 DTSADYDNILNE
-119 LNSSSSQAK
+119 LNSSSQAK

-153 SELSDYQEKQNNENT
+153 SELSDYQAKQSNSSSAQND
-168 ESGEPGEVSQ
+168 ESEPSQ
-178 SDQSTSDEENDKNEN
+178 SNQESQETNDKDEN
-193 DLVHELVNSLV
+193 DLVHDLVNSLV
-204 PSKND
+204 PSKDD
-209 ITEKLNS
+209 ITEKLNP
-216 NLDVEADD
+216 NLDVDADD
-224 DTKSFGN
+224 ETKSLGN

-257 SQLED
+257 SQLEE
-262 FKQEIASRPPSV
+262 FKKEIANRPPSV

-354 DFDNKRSEAHSQ
+354 DFENKRSEAHSQ
-366 LMEEFKKRQDDDS
+366 LMDEFKKRQNDDS

-408 GLYDLEEEDDDFDFD
+408 GIYDLEEEDDDFDFD
-423 DDFATDES
+423 DDFEPDES
-431 PNTNDNEQIEQDQ
+431 LNSNESEQVEQIEQV
-444 QTSND
+444 SKSAE
-449 DDGIVDIDKMMAQQA
+449 DDGLVDIDKMMAQQP
-464 NEYTDDH
+464 NEYTDDY
-471 DESEPIIN
+471 DESEPVNNSEDN
-479 QDNSGSSQT
+479 QT
-488 ESDDESD
+488 LESDENESD
-495 FEDED
+495 FEDDD
-500 DPFGDAFEEDE
+500 DPFGDAFD
-511 PVDEKESLPEDNDI
+511 DDDDSTDDESLPEDIDM
-525 FDDDDPILNEEVN
+525 FDDDPVLNEEVN
-538 EDTQDEDTQDEN
+538 EDTQDDN
-550 DYPNPE
+550 PNQG

-562 QSEYQTDDDDEDDL
+562 QSEYQNDDDEEDDL
-576 LTEDVDKD
+576 LTEDVDEDKD
-584 KEIDNNIITAS
+584 IDSNIITAS
-595 RADSTLSDDIENDK
+595 RANSTLNDDIENDK
-609 TQMADDYESTT
+609 TEMADDYESTT
-620 LQDDG
+620 LQDDDSENETLAA
-625 NDKADSDNADEEKE
+625 NDKNDSEKE
-639 KEKESTSTSKD
+639 NASKD
-650 NKKNKKKDENKTPSA
+650 NKKDTKETPSA

-680 LIMIILASV
+680 LIMIILASIV
-689 IILAGV
+689 IIGGI

-710 QDAQKKEEQKKEQAK
+710 QEAKQKEEKKKEMAK
-725 KQRLDEIA
+725 KKRLDEIA

-767 HYYKTD
+767 HYYKTK

-794 RLKKQEK
+794 RLKQQEK
-801 ENED
+801 ENEE

>member
-20 NKAKMLIKNVIAGQ
+20 NKAKTLIKDVIAGQ

-48 TEYTLEYSEALSNK
+48 TEYTLEYSEALANQL
-62 ILDEI
+62 LDEI

-80 VIVDVEDDGIST
+80 VIVGVEDDGIST
-92 YEKATRTLAAPPGFD
+92 YEKATKTLAAPPGFD

-153 SELSDYQEKQNNENT
+153 SELSDYQEKQNNANVETN
-168 ESGEPGEVSQ
+168 EPGEVSQ
-178 SDQSTSDEENDKNEN
+178 SDQSTSDENEEENGKDEN
-193 DLVHELVNSLV
+193 DLVHELVSSLV
-204 PSKND
+204 PSKDD
-209 ITEKLNS
+209 ITEKLNP
-216 NLDVEADD
+216 NLDVDADD

-257 SQLED
+257 SQLEE
-262 FKQEIASRPPSV
+262 FKKEIANRPPSV

-354 DFDNKRSEAHSQ
+354 DFENKRSEAHSQ
-366 LMEEFKKRQDDDS
+366 LMDEFKKRQNDDS

-408 GLYDLEEEDDDFDFD
+408 GIYDLEEEDDDFDFD
-423 DDFATDES
+423 DDFEPDERLNS
-431 PNTNDNEQIEQDQ
+431 NESEQVEQIEQAPE
-444 QTSND
+444 SAE
-449 DDGIVDIDKMMAQQA
+449 DDGLVDIDKMMAQQP

-471 DESEPIIN
+471 DESEPVNNSEDN
-479 QDNSGSSQT
+479 QT
-488 ESDDESD
+488 PESDENESD
-495 FEDED
+495 FEDDD
-500 DPFGDAFEEDE
+500 DPFGDAFD
-511 PVDEKESLPEDNDI
+511 DDDGSTDDDESLPEDIDM
-525 FDDDDPILNEEVN
+525 FDDDPVLNEEVN
-538 EDTQDEDTQDEN
+538 EDTQDDN
-550 DYPNPE
+550 PNQG

-562 QSEYQTDDDDEDDL
+562 QSEYQNDDDEEDDL
-576 LTEDVDKD
+576 LTEDVDEDKD
-584 KEIDNNIITAS
+584 IDSNVITAS
-595 RADSTLSDDIENDK
+595 RANSTLNDDIENDK
-609 TQMADDYESTT
+609 TEMADDYESTT
-620 LQDDG
+620 LQDDDSENETLAA
-625 NDKADSDNADEEKE
+625 NDKNDSEKE
-639 KEKESTSTSKD
+639 NASKD
-650 NKKNKKKDENKTPSA
+650 NKKDTKETPSA

-680 LIMIILASV
+680 LIMIILASIV
-689 IILAGV
+689 IIGGI

-710 QDAQKKEEQKKEQAK
+710 QEAKQKEEKKKEMAK
-725 KQRLDEIA
+725 KKRLDEIA

-767 HYYKTD
+767 HYYKTK

-794 RLKKQEK
+794 RLKQQEK
-801 ENED
+801 ENEE

>member
-20 NKAKMLIKNVIAGQ
+20 NKAKTLIKDVIAGQ

-48 TEYTLEYSEALSNK
+48 TEYTLEYSEALANQL
-62 ILDEI
+62 LDEI

-80 VIVDVEDDGIST
+80 VIVGVEDDGIST
-92 YEKATRTLAAPPGFD
+92 YEKATKTLAAPPGFD
-107 DTSADYDKILNE
+107 DTSADYDNILNE
-119 LNSSSSQAK
+119 LNSSSQAK

-153 SELSDYQEKQNNENT
+153 SELSDYQAKQSNT
-168 ESGEPGEVSQ
+168 SSAQNDESEPSQ
-178 SDQSTSDEENDKNEN
+178 SNQESQETNDKDEN
-193 DLVHELVNSLV
+193 DLVHDLVNSLV
-204 PSKND
+204 PSKDD
-209 ITEKLNS
+209 ITEKLNP
-216 NLDVEADD
+216 NLDVDADD
-224 DTKSFGN
+224 ETKSFGN

-257 SQLED
+257 SQLEE
-262 FKQEIASRPPSV
+262 FKKEIANRPPSV

-354 DFDNKRSEAHSQ
+354 DFENKRSEAHSQ
-366 LMEEFKKRQDDDS
+366 LMDEFKKRQNDDS

-408 GLYDLEEEDDDFDFD
+408 GIYDLEEEDDDFDFD
-423 DDFATDES
+423 DDFEPDES
-431 PNTNDNEQIEQDQ
+431 LNSNGSEQVEQIEQV
-444 QTSND
+444 SESAE
-449 DDGIVDIDKMMAQQA
+449 DDGLVDIDKMMAQQP

-471 DESEPIIN
+471 DESEPVNNSEDN
-479 QDNSGSSQT
+479 QT
-488 ESDDESD
+488 PESDENESD
-495 FEDED
+495 FEDDD
-500 DPFGDAFEEDE
+500 DPFGDAFD
-511 PVDEKESLPEDNDI
+511 DDDDSTDDDESLPDDI
-525 FDDDDPILNEEVN
+525 DMFDDDPVLNEEVN
-538 EDTQDEDTQDEN
+538 EDTQDDN
-550 DYPNPE
+550 PNQG

-562 QSEYQTDDDDEDDL
+562 QSEYQNDDDEEDDL
-576 LTEDVDKD
+576 LTEDVDEDKD
-584 KEIDNNIITAS
+584 IDSNIITAS
-595 RADSTLSDDIENDK
+595 RANSTLNDDIENDK
-609 TQMADDYESTT
+609 TEMADDYESTT
-620 LQDDG
+620 LQDDDSENETLAA
-625 NDKADSDNADEEKE
+625 NDKNDSEKE
-639 KEKESTSTSKD
+639 NASKD
-650 NKKNKKKDENKTPSA
+650 NKKDTKETPSA

-680 LIMIILASV
+680 LIMIILASIV
-689 IILAGV
+689 IIGGI

-710 QDAQKKEEQKKEQAK
+710 QEAKQKEEKKKEMAK
-725 KQRLDEIA
+725 KKRLDEIA

-767 HYYKTD
+767 HYYKTK

-794 RLKKQEK
+794 RLKQQEK
-801 ENED
+801 ENEE

>member
-20 NKAKMLIKNVIAGQ
+20 NKAKTLIKDVIAGQ

-48 TEYTLEYSEALSNK
+48 TEYTLEYSEALANQL
-62 ILDEI
+62 LDEI

-80 VIVDVEDDGIST
+80 VIVGVEDDGIST
-92 YEKATRTLAAPPGFD
+92 YEKATKTLAAPPGFD
-107 DTSADYDKILNE
+107 DTSADYDNILNE
-119 LNSSSSQAK
+119 LNSSSQAK

-143 SKSDDIGDQI
+143 SKSDGIGDQI
-153 SELSDYQEKQNNENT
+153 SELSDYQAKQSNT
-168 ESGEPGEVSQ
+168 SSAQNDESEPSQ
-178 SDQSTSDEENDKNEN
+178 SNQESQETNDKDEN
-193 DLVHELVNSLV
+193 DLVHDLVNSLV
-204 PSKND
+204 PSKDD
-209 ITEKLNS
+209 ITEKLNP
-216 NLDVEADD
+216 NLDVDADD
-224 DTKSFGN
+224 ETKSFGN

-257 SQLED
+257 SQLEE
-262 FKQEIASRPPSV
+262 FKKEIANRPPSV

-354 DFDNKRSEAHSQ
+354 DFENKRSEAHSQ
-366 LMEEFKKRQDDDS
+366 LMDEFKKRQNDDS

-408 GLYDLEEEDDDFDFD
+408 GIYDLEEEDDDFDFD
-423 DDFATDES
+423 DDFEPDES
-431 PNTNDNEQIEQDQ
+431 LNSNENEQVEQIEQAPE
-444 QTSND
+444 SAE
-449 DDGIVDIDKMMAQQA
+449 DDGLVDIDKMMAQQP

-471 DESEPIIN
+471 DESEPINNSEDN
-479 QDNSGSSQT
+479 QT
-488 ESDDESD
+488 LESDENESD
-495 FEDED
+495 FEDDD
-500 DPFGDAFEEDE
+500 DPFGDAFD
-511 PVDEKESLPEDNDI
+511 DDDDSTDDESLPEDIDM
-525 FDDDDPILNEEVN
+525 FDDDPVLNEEVN
-538 EDTQDEDTQDEN
+538 EDTQDDN
-550 DYPNPE
+550 PNQG

-562 QSEYQTDDDDEDDL
+562 QSEYQNDDDEEDDL
-576 LTEDVDKD
+576 LTEDVDEDKD
-584 KEIDNNIITAS
+584 IDSNIITAS
-595 RADSTLSDDIENDK
+595 RANSTLNDDIENDK
-609 TQMADDYESTT
+609 TEMADDYESTT
-620 LQDDG
+620 LQDDDSENETLAA
-625 NDKADSDNADEEKE
+625 NDKNDREKE
-639 KEKESTSTSKD
+639 NASKD
-650 NKKNKKKDENKTPSA
+650 NKKDTKETPSA

-680 LIMIILASV
+680 LIMIILASIV
-689 IILAGV
+689 IIGGI

-710 QDAQKKEEQKKEQAK
+710 QEAKQKEEKKKEMAK
-725 KQRLDEIA
+725 KKRLDEIA
-733 KYMKGK
+733 KHMKGK

-767 HYYKTD
+767 HYYKTK

-794 RLKKQEK
+794 RLKQQEK
-801 ENED
+801 ENEE

>member
-20 NKAKMLIKNVIAGQ
+20 NKAKTLIKDVIAGQ

-48 TEYTLEYSEALSNK
+48 TEYTLEYSEALANQL
-62 ILDEI
+62 LDEI

-80 VIVDVEDDGIST
+80 VIVGVEDDGIST
-92 YEKATRTLAAPPGFD
+92 YEKATKTLAAPPGFD
-107 DTSADYDKILNE
+107 DTSADYDNILNE
-119 LNSSSSQAK
+119 LNSSSQAK

-153 SELSDYQEKQNNENT
+153 SELSDYQAKQSNT
-168 ESGEPGEVSQ
+168 SSAQNDESEPSQ
-178 SDQSTSDEENDKNEN
+178 SNQESQETNDKDEN
-193 DLVHELVNSLV
+193 DLVHDLVNSLV
-204 PSKND
+204 PSKDD
-209 ITEKLNS
+209 ITEKLNP
-216 NLDVEADD
+216 NLDVDADD
-224 DTKSFGN
+224 ETKSFGN

-257 SQLED
+257 SQLEE
-262 FKQEIASRPPSV
+262 FKKEIANRPPSV

-354 DFDNKRSEAHSQ
+354 DFENKRSEAHSQ
-366 LMEEFKKRQDDDS
+366 LMDEFKKRQNDDS

-408 GLYDLEEEDDDFDFD
+408 GIYDLEEEDDDFDFD
-423 DDFATDES
+423 DDFEPDES
-431 PNTNDNEQIEQDQ
+431 LNSNGSEQVEQIEQV
-444 QTSND
+444 SESAE
-449 DDGIVDIDKMMAQQA
+449 DDGLVDIDKMMAQQP

-471 DESEPIIN
+471 DESEPVNNSEDN
-479 QDNSGSSQT
+479 QT
-488 ESDDESD
+488 LESDENESD
-495 FEDED
+495 FEDDD
-500 DPFGDAFEEDE
+500 DPFGDAFD
-511 PVDEKESLPEDNDI
+511 DDDDSTDDESLPEDIDM
-525 FDDDDPILNEEVN
+525 FDDDPVLNEEVN
-538 EDTQDEDTQDEN
+538 EDTQDDN
-550 DYPNPE
+550 PNQG

-562 QSEYQTDDDDEDDL
+562 QSEYQNDDDEEDDL
-576 LTEDVDKD
+576 LTEDVDEDKD
-584 KEIDNNIITAS
+584 IDSNIITAS
-595 RADSTLSDDIENDK
+595 RANSTLNDDIENDK
-609 TQMADDYESTT
+609 TEMADDYESTT
-620 LQDDG
+620 LQDDDSENETLAA
-625 NDKADSDNADEEKE
+625 NDKNDSEKE
-639 KEKESTSTSKD
+639 NASKD
-650 NKKNKKKDENKTPSA
+650 KKKDTKETPSA

-680 LIMIILASV
+680 LIMIILASIV
-689 IILAGV
+689 IIGGI

-710 QDAQKKEEQKKEQAK
+710 QEAKQKEEKKKEMAK
-725 KQRLDEIA
+725 KKRLDEIA

-767 HYYKTD
+767 HYYKTK

-794 RLKKQEK
+794 RLKQQEK
-801 ENED
+801 ENEE

>member
-20 NKAKMLIKNVIAGQ
+20 NKAKTLIKDVITGQ

-48 TEYTLEYSEALSNK
+48 TEYTLEYSEALANQL
-62 ILDEI
+62 LDEI

-80 VIVDVEDDGIST
+80 VIVGVEDDGIST
-92 YEKATRTLAAPPGFD
+92 YEKATKTLAAPPGFD
-107 DTSADYDKILNE
+107 DTSADYDNILNE
-119 LNSSSSQAK
+119 LNSSSQAK

-153 SELSDYQEKQNNENT
+153 SELSDYQAKQSNT
-168 ESGEPGEVSQ
+168 SSAQNDESEPSQ
-178 SDQSTSDEENDKNEN
+178 SNQESQETNDKDEN
-193 DLVHELVNSLV
+193 DLVHDLVNSLV
-204 PSKND
+204 PSKDD
-209 ITEKLNS
+209 ITEKLNP
-216 NLDVEADD
+216 NLDVDADD
-224 DTKSFGN
+224 ETKSFGN

-257 SQLED
+257 SQLEE
-262 FKQEIASRPPSV
+262 FKKEIANRPPSV

-301 ERENQRQEYVD
+301 ERKNQRQEYVD

-354 DFDNKRSEAHSQ
+354 DFENKRSEAHSQ
-366 LMEEFKKRQDDDS
+366 LMDEFKKRQNDDS

-408 GLYDLEEEDDDFDFD
+408 GIYDLEEEDDDFDFD
-423 DDFATDES
+423 DGFEPDES
-431 PNTNDNEQIEQDQ
+431 LNSNESEQVEQIEQAPE
-444 QTSND
+444 SAE
-449 DDGIVDIDKMMAQQA
+449 DDGLVDIDKMMAQQP

-471 DESEPIIN
+471 DESEPVNNSEDN
-479 QDNSGSSQT
+479 QT
-488 ESDDESD
+488 PESDENESD
-495 FEDED
+495 FEDDD
-500 DPFGDAFEEDE
+500 DPFGDAFD
-511 PVDEKESLPEDNDI
+511 DDDDSTDDESLPDDI
-525 FDDDDPILNEEVN
+525 DMFDDDPVLNEEVN
-538 EDTQDEDTQDEN
+538 EDTQDTQDDN
-550 DYPNPE
+550 PNQG

-562 QSEYQTDDDDEDDL
+562 QSEYQNDDDEEDDL
-576 LTEDVDKD
+576 LTEDVDEDKD
-584 KEIDNNIITAS
+584 IDSNIITAS
-595 RADSTLSDDIENDK
+595 RANSTLNDDIENDK
-609 TQMADDYESTT
+609 TEMADDYESTT
-620 LQDDG
+620 LQDDDSENETLAA
-625 NDKADSDNADEEKE
+625 NDKNDSEKE
-639 KEKESTSTSKD
+639 NASKD
-650 NKKNKKKDENKTPSA
+650 NKKDTKETPSA

-680 LIMIILASV
+680 LIMIILASIV
-689 IILAGV
+689 IIGGI

-710 QDAQKKEEQKKEQAK
+710 QEAKQKEEKKKEMAK
-725 KQRLDEIA
+725 KKRLDEIA

-767 HYYKTD
+767 HYYKTK

-794 RLKKQEK
+794 RLKQQEK
-801 ENED
+801 ENEE

>member
-20 NKAKMLIKNVIAGQ
+20 NKAKTLIKDVIAGQ

-48 TEYTLEYSEALSNK
+48 TEYTLEYSEALANQL
-62 ILDEI
+62 LDEI

-80 VIVDVEDDGIST
+80 VIVGVEDDGIST
-92 YEKATRTLAAPPGFD
+92 YEKATKTLAAPPGFD
-107 DTSADYDKILNE
+107 DTSADYDNILNE
-119 LNSSSSQAK
+119 LNSSSQAK

-153 SELSDYQEKQNNENT
+153 SELSDYQAKQSNT
-168 ESGEPGEVSQ
+168 SSAQNDESEPSQ
-178 SDQSTSDEENDKNEN
+178 SNQESQETNDKDEN
-193 DLVHELVNSLV
+193 DLVHDLVNSLV
-204 PSKND
+204 PSKDD
-209 ITEKLNS
+209 ITEKLNP
-216 NLDVEADD
+216 NLDVDADD
-224 DTKSFGN
+224 ETKSFGN

-257 SQLED
+257 SQLEE
-262 FKQEIASRPPSV
+262 FKKEIANRPPSV

-342 QSVKDDL
+342 QSVKADL

-354 DFDNKRSEAHSQ
+354 DFENKRSEAHSQ
-366 LMEEFKKRQDDDS
+366 LMDEFKKRQNDDS

-408 GLYDLEEEDDDFDFD
+408 GIYDLEEEDDDFDFD
-423 DDFATDES
+423 DDFEPDES
-431 PNTNDNEQIEQDQ
+431 LNSNESEQVEQIEQAPE
-444 QTSND
+444 SAE
-449 DDGIVDIDKMMAQQA
+449 DDGLVDIDKMMAQQP

-471 DESEPIIN
+471 DESEPVNNSEDN
-479 QDNSGSSQT
+479 QT
-488 ESDDESD
+488 LESDENESD
-495 FEDED
+495 FEDDD
-500 DPFGDAFEEDE
+500 DPFGDAFD
-511 PVDEKESLPEDNDI
+511 DDDDSTDDESLPEDIDM
-525 FDDDDPILNEEVN
+525 FDDDPVLNEEVN
-538 EDTQDEDTQDEN
+538 EDTQDDN
-550 DYPNPE
+550 PNQG

-562 QSEYQTDDDDEDDL
+562 QSEYQNDDDEEDDL
-576 LTEDVDKD
+576 LTEDVDEDKD
-584 KEIDNNIITAS
+584 IDSNIITAS
-595 RADSTLSDDIENDK
+595 RANSTLNDDIENDK
-609 TQMADDYESTT
+609 TEMADDYESTT
-620 LQDDG
+620 LQDDDSENETLAA
-625 NDKADSDNADEEKE
+625 NDKNDSEKE
-639 KEKESTSTSKD
+639 NASKD
-650 NKKNKKKDENKTPSA
+650 NKKDTKETPSA

-680 LIMIILASV
+680 LIMIILASIV
-689 IILAGV
+689 IIGGI

-710 QDAQKKEEQKKEQAK
+710 QEAKQKEEKKKEMAK
-725 KQRLDEIA
+725 KKRLDEIA

-767 HYYKTD
+767 HYYKTK

-794 RLKKQEK
+794 RLKQQEK
-801 ENED
+801 ENEE

>member
-20 NKAKMLIKNVIAGQ
+20 NKAKTLIKDVIAGQ

-48 TEYTLEYSEALSNK
+48 TEYTLEYSEALANQL
-62 ILDEI
+62 LDEI

-80 VIVDVEDDGIST
+80 VIVGVEDDGIST
-92 YEKATRTLAAPPGFD
+92 YEKATKTLAAPPGFD
-107 DTSADYDKILNE
+107 DTSADYDNILNE
-119 LNSSSSQAK
+119 LNSSSQAK

-153 SELSDYQEKQNNENT
+153 SELSDYQVKQSNKSPAQND
-168 ESGEPGEVSQ
+168 ESEPSQ
-178 SDQSTSDEENDKNEN
+178 SNQESQETNDKDEN
-193 DLVHELVNSLV
+193 DLVHDLVNSLV
-204 PSKND
+204 PSKDD
-209 ITEKLNS
+209 ITEKLNP
-216 NLDVEADD
+216 NLDVDADD
-224 DTKSFGN
+224 ETKSFGN

-257 SQLED
+257 SQLEE
-262 FKQEIASRPPSV
+262 FKKEIANRPPSV

-354 DFDNKRSEAHSQ
+354 DFENKRSEAHSQ
-366 LMEEFKKRQDDDS
+366 LMDEFKKRQNDDS

-408 GLYDLEEEDDDFDFD
+408 GIYDLEEEDDDFDFD
-423 DDFATDES
+423 DDFEPDES
-431 PNTNDNEQIEQDQ
+431 LNSNGSEQVEQIEQV
-444 QTSND
+444 SESAE
-449 DDGIVDIDKMMAQQA
+449 DDGLVDIDKMMAQQP

-471 DESEPIIN
+471 DESEPVNNSEDN
-479 QDNSGSSQT
+479 QT
-488 ESDDESD
+488 PESDENESD
-495 FEDED
+495 FEDDD
-500 DPFGDAFEEDE
+500 DPFGDAFD
-511 PVDEKESLPEDNDI
+511 DDDDSTDDDESLPEDIDM
-525 FDDDDPILNEEVN
+525 FDDDPVLNEEVN
-538 EDTQDEDTQDEN
+538 EDTQDDN
-550 DYPNPE
+550 PNQG

-562 QSEYQTDDDDEDDL
+562 QSEYQNDDDEEDDL
-576 LTEDVDKD
+576 LTEDVDEDKD
-584 KEIDNNIITAS
+584 IDSNIITAS
-595 RADSTLSDDIENDK
+595 RANSTLNDDIENDK
-609 TQMADDYESTT
+609 TEMADDYESTT
-620 LQDDG
+620 LQDDDSENETLAA
-625 NDKADSDNADEEKE
+625 NDKNDSEKE
-639 KEKESTSTSKD
+639 NASKD
-650 NKKNKKKDENKTPSA
+650 NKKDTKETPSA

-680 LIMIILASV
+680 LIMIILASIV
-689 IILAGV
+689 IIGGI

-710 QDAQKKEEQKKEQAK
+710 QEAKQKEEKKKEMAK
-725 KQRLDEIA
+725 KKRLDEIA

-767 HYYKTD
+767 HYYKTK

-794 RLKKQEK
+794 RLKQQEK
-801 ENED
+801 ENEE

>member
-20 NKAKMLIKNVIAGQ
+20 NKAKTLIKDVIAGQ

-48 TEYTLEYSEALSNK
+48 TEYTLEYSEALANQL
-62 ILDEI
+62 LDEI

-80 VIVDVEDDGIST
+80 VIVGVEDDGIST
-92 YEKATRTLAAPPGFD
+92 YEKATKTLAAPPGFD
-107 DTSADYDKILNE
+107 DTSADYDNILNE
-119 LNSSSSQAK
+119 LNSSSQAK

-153 SELSDYQEKQNNENT
+153 SELSDYQAKQSNT
-168 ESGEPGEVSQ
+168 SSAQNDESEPSQ
-178 SDQSTSDEENDKNEN
+178 SNQESQETNDKDEN
-193 DLVHELVNSLV
+193 DLVHDLVNSLV
-204 PSKND
+204 PSKDD
-209 ITEKLNS
+209 ITEKLNP
-216 NLDVEADD
+216 NLDVDADD
-224 DTKSFGN
+224 ETKSFGN

-257 SQLED
+257 SQLEE
-262 FKQEIASRPPSV
+262 FKKEIADRPPSV

-342 QSVKDDL
+342 QSVKADL

-354 DFDNKRSEAHSQ
+354 DFENKRSEAHSQ
-366 LMEEFKKRQDDDS
+366 LMDEFKKHQNDDS

-408 GLYDLEEEDDDFDFD
+408 GIYDLEEEDDDFDFD
-423 DDFATDES
+423 DDFEPDES
-431 PNTNDNEQIEQDQ
+431 LNSNENEQVEQIEQVPES
-444 QTSND
+444 TEE
-449 DDGIVDIDKMMAQQA
+449 DGLVDIDKMMAQQP

-471 DESEPIIN
+471 DESDPINNSEDN
-479 QDNSGSSQT
+479 QT
-488 ESDDESD
+488 RESDENESD
-495 FEDED
+495 FEDDD
-500 DPFGDAFEEDE
+500 DPFGDAFD
-511 PVDEKESLPEDNDI
+511 DDDDSTDDESLPEDIDM
-525 FDDDDPILNEEVN
+525 FDDDPVLNEEVN
-538 EDTQDEDTQDEN
+538 EDTQDDN
-550 DYPNPE
+550 PNQG

-562 QSEYQTDDDDEDDL
+562 QSEYQNDDDEEDDL
-576 LTEDVDKD
+576 LTEDVDEDKD
-584 KEIDNNIITAS
+584 IDSNIITAS
-595 RADSTLSDDIENDK
+595 RANSTLNDDIENDK
-609 TQMADDYESTT
+609 TEMADDYESTT
-620 LQDDG
+620 LQDDDSENETLAA
-625 NDKADSDNADEEKE
+625 NDKNDSEKE
-639 KEKESTSTSKD
+639 NASKD
-650 NKKNKKKDENKTPSA
+650 NKKDTKETPSA

-680 LIMIILASV
+680 LIMIILASIV
-689 IILAGV
+689 IIGGI

-710 QDAQKKEEQKKEQAK
+710 QEAKQKEEKKKEMAK
-725 KQRLDEIA
+725 KKRLDEIA

-767 HYYKTD
+767 HYYKTK

-794 RLKKQEK
+794 RLKQQEK
-801 ENED
+801 ENEE

>member
-20 NKAKMLIKNVIAGQ
+20 NKAKTLIKDVIAGQ

-48 TEYTLEYSEALSNK
+48 TEYTLEYSEALANQL
-62 ILDEI
+62 LDEI

-80 VIVDVEDDGIST
+80 VIVGVEDDGIST
-92 YEKATRTLAAPPGFD
+92 YEKATKTLAAPPGFD
-107 DTSADYDKILNE
+107 DTSADYDNILNE
-119 LNSSSSQAK
+119 LNSSSQAK

-153 SELSDYQEKQNNENT
+153 SELSDYQAKQSNT
-168 ESGEPGEVSQ
+168 SSAQNDESEPSQ
-178 SDQSTSDEENDKNEN
+178 SNQESQETNDKDEN
-193 DLVHELVNSLV
+193 DLVHDLVNSLV
-204 PSKND
+204 PSKDD
-209 ITEKLNS
+209 ITEKLNP
-216 NLDVEADD
+216 NLDVDADD
-224 DTKSFGN
+224 ETKSFGN

-257 SQLED
+257 SQLEE
-262 FKQEIASRPPSV
+262 FKKEIANRPPSV

-354 DFDNKRSEAHSQ
+354 DFENKRSEAHSQ
-366 LMEEFKKRQDDDS
+366 LMDEFKKRQNDDS

-408 GLYDLEEEDDDFDFD
+408 GIYDLEEEDDDFDFD
-423 DDFATDES
+423 DGFEPDES
-431 PNTNDNEQIEQDQ
+431 LNSNGSEQVEQIEQV
-444 QTSND
+444 SESAE
-449 DDGIVDIDKMMAQQA
+449 DDGLVDIDKMMAQQP

-471 DESEPIIN
+471 DESEPVNNSEDN
-479 QDNSGSSQT
+479 QT
-488 ESDDESD
+488 LESDENESD
-495 FEDED
+495 FEDDD
-500 DPFGDAFEEDE
+500 DPFGDAFD
-511 PVDEKESLPEDNDI
+511 DDDDSTDDESLPEDIDM
-525 FDDDDPILNEEVN
+525 FDDDPVLNEEVN
-538 EDTQDEDTQDEN
+538 EDTQDDN
-550 DYPNPE
+550 PNQG

-562 QSEYQTDDDDEDDL
+562 QSEYQNDDDEEDDL
-576 LTEDVDKD
+576 LTEDVDEDKD
-584 KEIDNNIITAS
+584 IDSNIITAS
-595 RADSTLSDDIENDK
+595 RANSTLNDDIENDK
-609 TQMADDYESTT
+609 TEMADDYESTT
-620 LQDDG
+620 LQDDDSENETLAA
-625 NDKADSDNADEEKE
+625 NDKNDSEKE
-639 KEKESTSTSKD
+639 NASKD
-650 NKKNKKKDENKTPSA
+650 NKKDTKETPSA

-680 LIMIILASV
+680 LIMIILASIV
-689 IILAGV
+689 IIGGI

-710 QDAQKKEEQKKEQAK
+710 QEAKQKEEKKKEMAEKK
-725 KQRLDEIA
+725 RLDEIA

-767 HYYKTD
+767 HYYKTK

-794 RLKKQEK
+794 RLKQQEK
-801 ENED
+801 ENEE

>member
-20 NKAKMLIKNVIAGQ
+20 NKAKTLIKDVIAGQ
-34 EHVLFTDLDEPEND
+34 EHLLFTDLDEPEND
-48 TEYTLEYSEALSNK
+48 TEYTLEYSEALANQL
-62 ILDEI
+62 LDEI

-80 VIVDVEDDGIST
+80 VIVGVEDDGIST
-92 YEKATRTLAAPPGFD
+92 YEKATKTLAAPPGFD
-107 DTSADYDKILNE
+107 DTSADYDNILNE
-119 LNSSSSQAK
+119 LNSSSQAK

-153 SELSDYQEKQNNENT
+153 SELSDYQAKQSNT
-168 ESGEPGEVSQ
+168 SSAQNDESEPSQ
-178 SDQSTSDEENDKNEN
+178 SNQESQETNDKDEN
-193 DLVHELVNSLV
+193 DLVHDLVNSLV
-204 PSKND
+204 PSKDD
-209 ITEKLNS
+209 ITEKLNP
-216 NLDVEADD
+216 NLDVDADD
-224 DTKSFGN
+224 ETKSFGN

-257 SQLED
+257 SQLEE
-262 FKQEIASRPPSV
+262 FKKEIANRPPSV

-342 QSVKDDL
+342 QSVKADL

-354 DFDNKRSEAHSQ
+354 DFENKRSEAHSQ
-366 LMEEFKKRQDDDS
+366 LMDEFKKRQNDDS

-408 GLYDLEEEDDDFDFD
+408 GIYDLEEEDDDFDFD
-423 DDFATDES
+423 DGFEPDES
-431 PNTNDNEQIEQDQ
+431 LNSNESEQVEQIEQAPE
-444 QTSND
+444 SAE
-449 DDGIVDIDKMMAQQA
+449 DDGLVDIDKMMAQQP

-471 DESEPIIN
+471 DESEPVNNSEDN
-479 QDNSGSSQT
+479 QT
-488 ESDDESD
+488 LESDENESD
-495 FEDED
+495 FEDDD
-500 DPFGDAFEEDE
+500 DPFGDAFDDDDDS
-511 PVDEKESLPEDNDI
+511 VDDESLPEDIDM
-525 FDDDDPILNEEVN
+525 FDDDPVLNEEVN
-538 EDTQDEDTQDEN
+538 EDTQDDN
-550 DYPNPE
+550 PNQG

-562 QSEYQTDDDDEDDL
+562 QSEYQNDDDEEDDL
-576 LTEDVDKD
+576 LTEDVDEDKD
-584 KEIDNNIITAS
+584 IDSNIITAS
-595 RADSTLSDDIENDK
+595 RANSTLNDDIENDK
-609 TQMADDYESTT
+609 TEMADDYESTT
-620 LQDDG
+620 LQDDDSENETLAA
-625 NDKADSDNADEEKE
+625 NDKNDSEKE
-639 KEKESTSTSKD
+639 NASKD
-650 NKKNKKKDENKTPSA
+650 NKKDTKETPSA

-680 LIMIILASV
+680 LIMIILASIV
-689 IILAGV
+689 IIGGI

-710 QDAQKKEEQKKEQAK
+710 QEAKQKEEKKKEMAK
-725 KQRLDEIA
+725 KKRLDEIA

-767 HYYKTD
+767 HYYKTK

-794 RLKKQEK
+794 RLKQQEK
-801 ENED
+801 ENEE

>member
-20 NKAKMLIKNVIAGQ
+20 NKAKTLIKNVIAGQ

-48 TEYTLEYSEALSNK
+48 TEYTLEYSEDLANQL
-62 ILDEI
+62 LDEI

-80 VIVDVEDDGIST
+80 VIVGVEDDGIST
-92 YEKATRTLAAPPGFD
+92 YEKATKTLAAPPGFD
-107 DTSADYDKILNE
+107 DTSADYDNILNE
-119 LNSSSSQAK
+119 LNSSSQAK

-153 SELSDYQEKQNNENT
+153 SELSDYQAKQSNT
-168 ESGEPGEVSQ
+168 SSAQNDESEPSQ
-178 SDQSTSDEENDKNEN
+178 SNQESQETNDKDEN
-193 DLVHELVNSLV
+193 DLVHDLVNSLV
-204 PSKND
+204 PSKDD
-209 ITEKLNS
+209 ITEKLNP
-216 NLDVEADD
+216 NLDVDADD
-224 DTKSFGN
+224 ETKSFGN

-257 SQLED
+257 SQLEE
-262 FKQEIASRPPSV
+262 FKKEIASRPPSV

-354 DFDNKRSEAHSQ
+354 DFENKRSEAHSQ
-366 LMEEFKKRQDDDS
+366 LMDEFKKRQNDDS

-408 GLYDLEEEDDDFDFD
+408 GIYDLEEEDDDFDFD
-423 DDFATDES
+423 DGFEPDES
-431 PNTNDNEQIEQDQ
+431 LNSNESEQIEQAPE
-444 QTSND
+444 SAE
-449 DDGIVDIDKMMAQQA
+449 DDGLVDIDKMMAQQP

-471 DESEPIIN
+471 DESEPVN
-479 QDNSGSSQT
+479 NSGDNQT
-488 ESDDESD
+488 SESDENESD
-495 FEDED
+495 FEDDD
-500 DPFGDAFEEDE
+500 DPFGDAFD
-511 PVDEKESLPEDNDI
+511 DDDSTDDESLPEDIDM
-525 FDDDDPILNEEVN
+525 FDDDPVLNEEVN
-538 EDTQDEDTQDEN
+538 EDTQDDN
-550 DYPNPE
+550 PNQG

-562 QSEYQTDDDDEDDL
+562 QSEYQNDDDDEDDL
-576 LTEDVDKD
+576 LTEDVDEDKD
-584 KEIDNNIITAS
+584 IDSNIITAS
-595 RADSTLSDDIENDK
+595 RANSTLNDDIENDK
-609 TQMADDYESTT
+609 TEMADDYESTT
-620 LQDDG
+620 LQDDDSENETLAA
-625 NDKADSDNADEEKE
+625 NDKNDSKKENA
-639 KEKESTSTSKD
+639 SKD
-650 NKKNKKKDENKTPSA
+650 DKKDTKETPSA

-680 LIMIILASV
+680 LIMIILASIV
-689 IILAGV
+689 IIGGI

-710 QDAQKKEEQKKEQAK
+710 QEAKQKEEKKKEMAK
-725 KQRLDEIA
+725 KKRLDEIA

-767 HYYKTD
+767 HYYKTK

-794 RLKKQEK
+794 RLKQQEK
-801 ENED
+801 ENEE

>member
-20 NKAKMLIKNVIAGQ
+20 NKAKTLIKDVIAGQ

-48 TEYTLEYSEALSNK
+48 TEYTLEYSEALANQL
-62 ILDEI
+62 LDEI

-80 VIVDVEDDGIST
+80 VIVGVEDDGIST
-92 YEKATRTLAAPPGFD
+92 YEKATKTLAAPPGFD
-107 DTSADYDKILNE
+107 DTSADYDNILNE
-119 LNSSSSQAK
+119 LNSSSQAK

-153 SELSDYQEKQNNENT
+153 SELSDYQAKQSNT
-168 ESGEPGEVSQ
+168 SSAQNDESEPSQ
-178 SDQSTSDEENDKNEN
+178 SNQESQETNDKDEN
-193 DLVHELVNSLV
+193 DLVHDLVNSLV
-204 PSKND
+204 PSKDD
-209 ITEKLNS
+209 ITEKLNP
-216 NLDVEADD
+216 NLDVDADD
-224 DTKSFGN
+224 ETKSFGN

-257 SQLED
+257 SQLEE
-262 FKQEIASRPPSV
+262 FKKEIANRPPSV

-354 DFDNKRSEAHSQ
+354 DFENKRSEAHSQ
-366 LMEEFKKRQDDDS
+366 LMDEFKKRQNDDS

-408 GLYDLEEEDDDFDFD
+408 GIYDLEEDDDFDFD
-423 DDFATDES
+423 DDFEPDES
-431 PNTNDNEQIEQDQ
+431 LNSNGSEQVEQIEQV
-444 QTSND
+444 SESVE
-449 DDGIVDIDKMMAQQA
+449 DDGLVDIDKMMAQQP

-471 DESEPIIN
+471 DESEPINNSEDN
-479 QDNSGSSQT
+479 QT
-488 ESDDESD
+488 LESDENESD
-495 FEDED
+495 FEDDE
-500 DPFGDAFEEDE
+500 DPFGDAFD
-511 PVDEKESLPEDNDI
+511 DDGSADDDDESLPEDIDM
-525 FDDDDPILNEEVN
+525 FDDDPVLNEEVN
-538 EDTQDEDTQDEN
+538 EDIQDDN
-550 DYPNPE
+550 PNQG

-562 QSEYQTDDDDEDDL
+562 QSEYQNDDDEEDDL
-576 LTEDVDKD
+576 LTEDVDEDKD
-584 KEIDNNIITAS
+584 IDSNIITAS
-595 RADSTLSDDIENDK
+595 RANSTLNDDIENDK
-609 TQMADDYESTT
+609 TEMADDYESTT
-620 LQDDG
+620 LQDDDSENETLAA
-625 NDKADSDNADEEKE
+625 NDKNDSEKE
-639 KEKESTSTSKD
+639 NASKD
-650 NKKNKKKDENKTPSA
+650 NKKDTKETPSA

-680 LIMIILASV
+680 LIMIILASIV
-689 IILAGV
+689 IIGGI

-710 QDAQKKEEQKKEQAK
+710 QEAKQKEEKKKEIAK
-725 KQRLDEIA
+725 KKRLDEIA

-767 HYYKTD
+767 HYYKTK

-794 RLKKQEK
+794 RLKQQEK
-801 ENED
+801 ENEE

>member
-20 NKAKMLIKNVIAGQ
+20 NKAKTLIKDVIAGQ

-48 TEYTLEYSEALSNK
+48 TEYTLEYSEALANQL
-62 ILDEI
+62 LDEI

-80 VIVDVEDDGIST
+80 VIVGVEDDGIST
-92 YEKATRTLAAPPGFD
+92 YEKATKTLAAPPGFD
-107 DTSADYDKILNE
+107 DTSADYDNILNE
-119 LNSSSSQAK
+119 LNSSSQAK

-153 SELSDYQEKQNNENT
+153 SELSDYQAKQSNT
-168 ESGEPGEVSQ
+168 SSAQNDESEPSQ
-178 SDQSTSDEENDKNEN
+178 SNQESQETNDKDEN
-193 DLVHELVNSLV
+193 DLVHDLVNSLV
-204 PSKND
+204 PSKDD
-209 ITEKLNS
+209 ITEKLNP
-216 NLDVEADD
+216 NLDVDADD
-224 DTKSFGN
+224 ETKSFGN

-257 SQLED
+257 SQLEE
-262 FKQEIASRPPSV
+262 FKKEIANRPPSV
-274 INDLIEANDK
+274 INDLIETNDK

-354 DFDNKRSEAHSQ
+354 DFENKRSEAHSQ
-366 LMEEFKKRQDDDS
+366 LMDEFKKRQNDDS

-408 GLYDLEEEDDDFDFD
+408 GIYDLEEEDDDFDFD
-423 DDFATDES
+423 DDFEPDES
-431 PNTNDNEQIEQDQ
+431 LNSNGSEQVEQIEQAPE
-444 QTSND
+444 SAE
-449 DDGIVDIDKMMAQQA
+449 DDGLVDIDKMMAQQP
-464 NEYTDDH
+464 NEYTDAH
-471 DESEPIIN
+471 DESDPVNNSEDN
-479 QDNSGSSQT
+479 QT
-488 ESDDESD
+488 PESDENESD
-495 FEDED
+495 FEDDD
-500 DPFGDAFEEDE
+500 DPFGDAFD
-511 PVDEKESLPEDNDI
+511 DDDSADDDESLPEDIDM
-525 FDDDDPILNEEVN
+525 FDDDPVLNEEVN
-538 EDTQDEDTQDEN
+538 EDTQDN
-550 DYPNPE
+550 NPNQG

-562 QSEYQTDDDDEDDL
+562 QSEYQNDDDEEDDL
-576 LTEDVDKD
+576 LTEDVDEDKD
-584 KEIDNNIITAS
+584 IDSNIITAS
-595 RADSTLSDDIENDK
+595 RANSTLNDDIENDK
-609 TQMADDYESTT
+609 TEMADDYESTT
-620 LQDDG
+620 LQDDDSENETLAA
-625 NDKADSDNADEEKE
+625 NDKNDSEKE
-639 KEKESTSTSKD
+639 NASKD
-650 NKKNKKKDENKTPSA
+650 NKKDTKETPSA

-680 LIMIILASV
+680 LIMIILASIV
-689 IILAGV
+689 IIGGI

-710 QDAQKKEEQKKEQAK
+710 QEAKQKEEKKKEMAK
-725 KQRLDEIA
+725 KKRLDEIA

-767 HYYKTD
+767 HYYKTK

-794 RLKKQEK
+794 RLKQQEK
-801 ENED
+801 ENEE

>member
-20 NKAKMLIKNVIAGQ
+20 NKAKTLIKDVIAGQ

-48 TEYTLEYSEALSNK
+48 TEYTLEYSEALANQL
-62 ILDEI
+62 LDEI

-80 VIVDVEDDGIST
+80 VIVGVEDDGIST
-92 YEKATRTLAAPPGFD
+92 YEKATKTLAAPPGFD
-107 DTSADYDKILNE
+107 DTSADYDNILNE
-119 LNSSSSQAK
+119 LNSSSQAK

-153 SELSDYQEKQNNENT
+153 SELSDYQAKQSNT
-168 ESGEPGEVSQ
+168 SSAQNDESEPSQ
-178 SDQSTSDEENDKNEN
+178 SNQESQETNDKDEN
-193 DLVHELVNSLV
+193 DLVHDLVNSLV
-204 PSKND
+204 PSKDD
-209 ITEKLNS
+209 ITEKLNP
-216 NLDVEADD
+216 NLDVDADD
-224 DTKSFGN
+224 ETKSFGN

-257 SQLED
+257 SQLEE
-262 FKQEIASRPPSV
+262 FKKEIANRPPSV

-342 QSVKDDL
+342 QSVKADL

-354 DFDNKRSEAHSQ
+354 DFENKRSEAHSQ
-366 LMEEFKKRQDDDS
+366 LMDEFKKRQNDDS

-408 GLYDLEEEDDDFDFD
+408 GIYDLEEEDDDFDFD
-423 DDFATDES
+423 DDFEPDES
-431 PNTNDNEQIEQDQ
+431 LNSNGSEQVEQIEQV
-444 QTSND
+444 SESAE
-449 DDGIVDIDKMMAQQA
+449 DDGLVDIDKMMAQQP

-471 DESEPIIN
+471 DESEPSIN
-479 QDNSGSSQT
+479 QDNSGTSQN
-488 ESDDESD
+488 ENDDESD
-495 FEDED
+495 FEDDD
-500 DPFGDAFEEDE
+500 DPFGDAFD
-511 PVDEKESLPEDNDI
+511 DDDDSTDDDESLPEDIDM
-525 FDDDDPILNEEVN
+525 FDDDPVLNEEVN
-538 EDTQDEDTQDEN
+538 EDTQDDN
-550 DYPNPE
+550 PNQG

-562 QSEYQTDDDDEDDL
+562 QSEYQNDDDEEDDL
-576 LTEDVDKD
+576 LTEDVDEDKD
-584 KEIDNNIITAS
+584 IDSNIITAS
-595 RADSTLSDDIENDK
+595 RANSTLNDDIENDK
-609 TQMADDYESTT
+609 TEMADDYESTT
-620 LQDDG
+620 LQDDDSENETLAA
-625 NDKADSDNADEEKE
+625 NDKNDSEKE
-639 KEKESTSTSKD
+639 NASKD
-650 NKKNKKKDENKTPSA
+650 NKKDTKETPSA

-680 LIMIILASV
+680 LIMIILASIV
-689 IILAGV
+689 IIGGI

-710 QDAQKKEEQKKEQAK
+710 QEAKQKEEKKKEMAK
-725 KQRLDEIA
+725 KKRLDEIA

-767 HYYKTD
+767 HYYKTK

-794 RLKKQEK
+794 RLKQQEK
-801 ENED
+801 ENEE

>member
-20 NKAKMLIKNVIAGQ
+20 NKAKTLIKDVIAGK

-48 TEYTLEYSEALSNK
+48 TEYTLEYSEALANQL
-62 ILDEI
+62 LDEI

-80 VIVDVEDDGIST
+80 VIVGVEDDGIST
-92 YEKATRTLAAPPGFD
+92 YEKATKTLAAPPGFD
-107 DTSADYDKILNE
+107 DTSADYDNILNE
-119 LNSSSSQAK
+119 LNSSSQAK

-153 SELSDYQEKQNNENT
+153 SELSDYQAKQSNT
-168 ESGEPGEVSQ
+168 SSAQNDESEPSQ
-178 SDQSTSDEENDKNEN
+178 SNQESQETNDKDEN
-193 DLVHELVNSLV
+193 DLVHDLVNSLV
-204 PSKND
+204 PSKDD
-209 ITEKLNS
+209 ITEKLNP
-216 NLDVEADD
+216 NLDVDADD
-224 DTKSFGN
+224 ETKSFGN

-257 SQLED
+257 SQLEE
-262 FKQEIASRPPSV
+262 FKKEIANRPPSV

-342 QSVKDDL
+342 QSVKADL

-354 DFDNKRSEAHSQ
+354 DFENKRSEAHSQ
-366 LMEEFKKRQDDDS
+366 LMDEFKKRQNDDS

-408 GLYDLEEEDDDFDFD
+408 GIYDLEEEDDDFDFD
-423 DDFATDES
+423 DGFEPDES
-431 PNTNDNEQIEQDQ
+431 LNSNESEQVEQIEQAPE
-444 QTSND
+444 SAE
-449 DDGIVDIDKMMAQQA
+449 DDGLVDIDKMMAQQP

-471 DESEPIIN
+471 DESEPVN
-479 QDNSGSSQT
+479 NSGYNQT
-488 ESDDESD
+488 SESEENESD
-495 FEDED
+495 FEDDD
-500 DPFGDAFEEDE
+500 DPFGDAFDDDDDS
-511 PVDEKESLPEDNDI
+511 VDDESLPEDIDM
-525 FDDDDPILNEEVN
+525 FDDDPVLNEEVN
-538 EDTQDEDTQDEN
+538 EDTQDDN
-550 DYPNPE
+550 PNQG

-562 QSEYQTDDDDEDDL
+562 QSEYQNDDDEEDDL
-576 LTEDVDKD
+576 LTEDVDEDKD
-584 KEIDNNIITAS
+584 IDSNIITAS
-595 RADSTLSDDIENDK
+595 RANSTLNDDIENDK
-609 TQMADDYESTT
+609 TEMADDYESTT
-620 LQDDG
+620 LQDDESENETLAA
-625 NDKADSDNADEEKE
+625 NDKNDSEKE
-639 KEKESTSTSKD
+639 NASKD
-650 NKKNKKKDENKTPSA
+650 NKKDTKETPSA

-680 LIMIILASV
+680 LIMIILASIV
-689 IILAGV
+689 IIGGI

-710 QDAQKKEEQKKEQAK
+710 QEAKQKEEKKKEMAK
-725 KQRLDEIA
+725 KKRLDEIA

-767 HYYKTD
+767 HYYKTK

-794 RLKKQEK
+794 RLKQQEK
-801 ENED
+801 ENEE

>member
-20 NKAKMLIKNVIAGQ
+20 NKAKTLIKDVIAGQ

-48 TEYTLEYSEALSNK
+48 TEYTLEYSEALANQL
-62 ILDEI
+62 LDEI

-80 VIVDVEDDGIST
+80 VIVGVEDDGIST
-92 YEKATRTLAAPPGFD
+92 YEKATKTLAAPPGFD
-107 DTSADYDKILNE
+107 DTSADYDNILNE
-119 LNSSSSQAK
+119 LNSSSQAK

-153 SELSDYQEKQNNENT
+153 SELSDYQAKQSNT
-168 ESGEPGEVSQ
+168 SSAQNDESEPSQ
-178 SDQSTSDEENDKNEN
+178 SNQESQETNDKDEN
-193 DLVHELVNSLV
+193 DLVHDLVNSLV
-204 PSKND
+204 PSKDD
-209 ITEKLNS
+209 ITEKLNP
-216 NLDVEADD
+216 NLDVDADD
-224 DTKSFGN
+224 ETKSFGN

-257 SQLED
+257 SQLEE
-262 FKQEIASRPPSV
+262 FKKEIANRPPSV

-354 DFDNKRSEAHSQ
+354 DFENKRSEAHSQ
-366 LMEEFKKRQDDDS
+366 LMDEFKKRQNDDS

-408 GLYDLEEEDDDFDFD
+408 GIYDLEEEDDDFDFD
-423 DDFATDES
+423 DDFEPDES
-431 PNTNDNEQIEQDQ
+431 LNSNGSEQVEQIEQAPE
-444 QTSND
+444 SAE
-449 DDGIVDIDKMMAQQA
+449 DDGLVDIDKMMAQQP
-464 NEYTDDH
+464 NEYTDAH
-471 DESEPIIN
+471 DESDPVNNSEDN
-479 QDNSGSSQT
+479 QT
-488 ESDDESD
+488 PESDENESD
-495 FEDED
+495 FEDDD
-500 DPFGDAFEEDE
+500 DPFGDAFD
-511 PVDEKESLPEDNDI
+511 DDDSADDDESLPEDIDM
-525 FDDDDPILNEEVN
+525 FDDDPVLNEEVN
-538 EDTQDEDTQDEN
+538 EDTQDN
-550 DYPNPE
+550 NPNQG

-562 QSEYQTDDDDEDDL
+562 QSEYQNDDDEEDDL
-576 LTEDVDKD
+576 LTEDVDEDKD
-584 KEIDNNIITAS
+584 IDSNIITAS
-595 RADSTLSDDIENDK
+595 RANSTLNDDIENDK
-609 TQMADDYESTT
+609 TEMADDYESTT
-620 LQDDG
+620 LQDDDSENETLAA
-625 NDKADSDNADEEKE
+625 NDKNDSEKE
-639 KEKESTSTSKD
+639 NASKD
-650 NKKNKKKDENKTPSA
+650 NKKDTKETPSA

-680 LIMIILASV
+680 LIMIILASIV
-689 IILAGV
+689 IIGGI

-710 QDAQKKEEQKKEQAK
+710 QEAKQKEEKKKEMAK
-725 KQRLDEIA
+725 KKRLDEIA

-767 HYYKTD
+767 HYYKTK

-794 RLKKQEK
+794 RLKQQEK
-801 ENED
+801 ENEE

>member
-20 NKAKMLIKNVIAGQ
+20 NKAKTLIKDVIAGQ

-48 TEYTLEYSEALSNK
+48 TEYTLEYSEALANQL
-62 ILDEI
+62 LDEI

-80 VIVDVEDDGIST
+80 VIVGVEDDGIST
-92 YEKATRTLAAPPGFD
+92 YEKATKTLAAPPGFD
-107 DTSADYDKILNE
+107 DTSADYDNILNE
-119 LNSSSSQAK
+119 LNSSSQAK

-153 SELSDYQEKQNNENT
+153 SELSDYQAKQSNT
-168 ESGEPGEVSQ
+168 SSAQNDESEPSQ
-178 SDQSTSDEENDKNEN
+178 SNQESQETNDKDEN
-193 DLVHELVNSLV
+193 DLVHDLVNSLV
-204 PSKND
+204 PSKDD
-209 ITEKLNS
+209 ITEKLNP
-216 NLDVEADD
+216 NLDVDADD
-224 DTKSFGN
+224 ETKSFGN

-257 SQLED
+257 SQLEE
-262 FKQEIASRPPSV
+262 FKKEIANRPPSV

-354 DFDNKRSEAHSQ
+354 DFENKRSEAHSQ
-366 LMEEFKKRQDDDS
+366 LMDEFKKRQNDDS

-408 GLYDLEEEDDDFDFD
+408 GIYDLEEEDDDFDFD
-423 DDFATDES
+423 DGFEPDES
-431 PNTNDNEQIEQDQ
+431 LNSNESEQVEQIEQAPE
-444 QTSND
+444 SAE
-449 DDGIVDIDKMMAQQA
+449 DDGLVDIDKMMAQQP

-471 DESEPIIN
+471 DESEPVNNSEDN
-479 QDNSGSSQT
+479 QT
-488 ESDDESD
+488 LESDENESD
-495 FEDED
+495 FEDDD
-500 DPFGDAFEEDE
+500 DPFGDAFD
-511 PVDEKESLPEDNDI
+511 DDDDSTDDESLPEDIDM
-525 FDDDDPILNEEVN
+525 FDDDPVLNEEVN
-538 EDTQDEDTQDEN
+538 EDTQDDN
-550 DYPNPE
+550 PNQG

-562 QSEYQTDDDDEDDL
+562 QSEYQNDDDEEDDL
-576 LTEDVDKD
+576 LTEDVDEDKD
-584 KEIDNNIITAS
+584 IDSNIITAS
-595 RADSTLSDDIENDK
+595 RANSTLNDDIENDK
-609 TQMADDYESTT
+609 TEMADDYESTT
-620 LQDDG
+620 LQDDDSENETLAA
-625 NDKADSDNADEEKE
+625 NDKNDSEKE
-639 KEKESTSTSKD
+639 NASKD
-650 NKKNKKKDENKTPSA
+650 NKKDTKETPSA

-680 LIMIILASV
+680 LIMIILASIV
-689 IILAGV
+689 IIGGI

-710 QDAQKKEEQKKEQAK
+710 QEAKQKEEKKKEMAK
-725 KQRLDEIA
+725 KKRLDEIA

-767 HYYKTD
+767 HYYKTK

-794 RLKKQEK
+794 RLKQQEK
-801 ENED
+801 ENEE

>member
-20 NKAKMLIKNVIAGQ
+20 NKAKTLIKDVIAGQ

-48 TEYTLEYSEALSNK
+48 TEYTLEYSEALANQL
-62 ILDEI
+62 LDEI

-80 VIVDVEDDGIST
+80 VIVGVEDDGIST
-92 YEKATRTLAAPPGFD
+92 YEKATKTLAAPPGFD
-107 DTSADYDKILNE
+107 DTSADYDNILNE
-119 LNSSSSQAK
+119 LNSSSQAK
-128 PKKRRKKK
+128 PKKRRKKR

-153 SELSDYQEKQNNENT
+153 SELSDYQAKQSNSSSAQND
-168 ESGEPGEVSQ
+168 ESEPSQ
-178 SDQSTSDEENDKNEN
+178 SNQESQETNDKDEN
-193 DLVHELVNSLV
+193 DLVHDLVNSLV
-204 PSKND
+204 PSKDD
-209 ITEKLNS
+209 ITEKLNP
-216 NLDVEADD
+216 NLDVDADD
-224 DTKSFGN
+224 ETKSFGN

-257 SQLED
+257 SQLEE
-262 FKQEIASRPPSV
+262 FKKEIANRPPSV

-354 DFDNKRSEAHSQ
+354 DFENKRSEAHSQ
-366 LMEEFKKRQDDDS
+366 LMDEFKKRQNDDS

-408 GLYDLEEEDDDFDFD
+408 GIYDLEEEDDDFDFD
-423 DDFATDES
+423 DDFEPDES
-431 PNTNDNEQIEQDQ
+431 LNSNGSEQVEQIEQV
-444 QTSND
+444 SESAE
-449 DDGIVDIDKMMAQQA
+449 DDGLVDIDKMMAQQP

-471 DESEPIIN
+471 DESEPVNNSEDN
-479 QDNSGSSQT
+479 QT
-488 ESDDESD
+488 LESDENESD
-495 FEDED
+495 FEDDD
-500 DPFGDAFEEDE
+500 DPFGDAFD
-511 PVDEKESLPEDNDI
+511 DDDDSTDDESLPEDIDM
-525 FDDDDPILNEEVN
+525 FDDDPVLNEEVN
-538 EDTQDEDTQDEN
+538 EDTQDDN
-550 DYPNPE
+550 PNQG

-562 QSEYQTDDDDEDDL
+562 QSEYQNDDDEEDDL
-576 LTEDVDKD
+576 LTEDVDEDKD
-584 KEIDNNIITAS
+584 IDSNIITAS
-595 RADSTLSDDIENDK
+595 RANSTLNDDIENDK
-609 TQMADDYESTT
+609 TEMADDYESTT
-620 LQDDG
+620 LQDDDSENETLAA
-625 NDKADSDNADEEKE
+625 NDKNDSEKE
-639 KEKESTSTSKD
+639 NASKD
-650 NKKNKKKDENKTPSA
+650 NKKDTKETPSA

-680 LIMIILASV
+680 LIMIILASIV
-689 IILAGV
+689 IIGGI

-710 QDAQKKEEQKKEQAK
+710 QEAKQKEEKKKEMAK
-725 KQRLDEIA
+725 KKRLDEIA

-767 HYYKTD
+767 HYYKTK

-794 RLKKQEK
+794 RLKQQEK
-801 ENED
+801 ENEE

>member
-20 NKAKMLIKNVIAGQ
+20 NKAKTLIKDVIAGQ

-48 TEYTLEYSEALSNK
+48 TEYTLEYSEALANQL
-62 ILDEI
+62 LDEI

-80 VIVDVEDDGIST
+80 VIVGVEDDGIST
-92 YEKATRTLAAPPGFD
+92 YEKATKTLAAPPGFD
-107 DTSADYDKILNE
+107 DTSADYDNILNE
-119 LNSSSSQAK
+119 LNSSSQAK

-153 SELSDYQEKQNNENT
+153 SELSDYQAKQSNSSSAQND
-168 ESGEPGEVSQ
+168 ESEPSQ
-178 SDQSTSDEENDKNEN
+178 SNQESQETNDKDEN
-193 DLVHELVNSLV
+193 DLVHDLVNSLV
-204 PSKND
+204 PSKDD
-209 ITEKLNS
+209 ITEKLNP
-216 NLDVEADD
+216 NLDVDADD
-224 DTKSFGN
+224 ETKSFGN

-257 SQLED
+257 SQLEE
-262 FKQEIASRPPSV
+262 FKKEIANRPPSV

-354 DFDNKRSEAHSQ
+354 DFENKRSEAHSQ
-366 LMEEFKKRQDDDS
+366 LMDEFKKRQNDDS

-408 GLYDLEEEDDDFDFD
+408 GIYDLEEEDDDFDFD
-423 DDFATDES
+423 DDFEPDES
-431 PNTNDNEQIEQDQ
+431 LNSNGSEQVEQIEQV
-444 QTSND
+444 SESAE
-449 DDGIVDIDKMMAQQA
+449 DDGLVDIDKMMAQQP
-464 NEYTDDH
+464 NEYTDDY
-471 DESEPIIN
+471 DESEPVNNSEDN
-479 QDNSGSSQT
+479 QT
-488 ESDDESD
+488 LESDENESD
-495 FEDED
+495 FEDDD
-500 DPFGDAFEEDE
+500 DPFGDAFD
-511 PVDEKESLPEDNDI
+511 DDDDSTDDESLPEDIDM
-525 FDDDDPILNEEVN
+525 FDDDPVLNEEVN
-538 EDTQDEDTQDEN
+538 EDTQDDN
-550 DYPNPE
+550 PNQG

-562 QSEYQTDDDDEDDL
+562 QSEYQNDDDEEDDL
-576 LTEDVDKD
+576 LTEDVDEDKD
-584 KEIDNNIITAS
+584 IDSNIITAS
-595 RADSTLSDDIENDK
+595 RANSTLNDDIENDK
-609 TQMADDYESTT
+609 TEMADDYESTT
-620 LQDDG
+620 LQDDDSENETLAA
-625 NDKADSDNADEEKE
+625 NDKNDSEKE
-639 KEKESTSTSKD
+639 NASKD
-650 NKKNKKKDENKTPSA
+650 NKKDTKETPSA

-680 LIMIILASV
+680 LIMIILASIV
-689 IILAGV
+689 IIGGI

-710 QDAQKKEEQKKEQAK
+710 QEAKQKEEKKKEMAK
-725 KQRLDEIA
+725 KKRLDEIA

-767 HYYKTD
+767 HYYKTK

-794 RLKKQEK
+794 RLKQQEK
-801 ENED
+801 ENEE

>member
-20 NKAKMLIKNVIAGQ
+20 NKAKTLIKDVIAGQ

-48 TEYTLEYSEALSNK
+48 TEYTLEYSEALANQL
-62 ILDEI
+62 LDEI

-80 VIVDVEDDGIST
+80 VIVGVEDDGIST
-92 YEKATRTLAAPPGFD
+92 YEKATKTLAAPPGFD
-107 DTSADYDKILNE
+107 DTSADYDNILNE
-119 LNSSSSQAK
+119 LNSSSQAK

-153 SELSDYQEKQNNENT
+153 SELSDYQAKQSNT
-168 ESGEPGEVSQ
+168 SSAQNDESEPSQ
-178 SDQSTSDEENDKNEN
+178 SNQESQETNDKDEN
-193 DLVHELVNSLV
+193 DLVHDLVNSLV
-204 PSKND
+204 PSKDD
-209 ITEKLNS
+209 ITEKLNP
-216 NLDVEADD
+216 NLDVDADD
-224 DTKSFGN
+224 ETKSFGN

-257 SQLED
+257 SQLEE
-262 FKQEIASRPPSV
+262 FKKEIANRPPSV

-342 QSVKDDL
+342 QSVKADL

-354 DFDNKRSEAHSQ
+354 DFENKRSEAHSQ
-366 LMEEFKKRQDDDS
+366 LMDEFKKRQNDDS

-408 GLYDLEEEDDDFDFD
+408 GIYDLEEEDDDFDFD
-423 DDFATDES
+423 DGFEPDES
-431 PNTNDNEQIEQDQ
+431 LNSNESEQVEQIEQAPE
-444 QTSND
+444 SAE
-449 DDGIVDIDKMMAQQA
+449 DDGLVDIDKMMAQQP

-471 DESEPIIN
+471 DESEPVNNSEDN
-479 QDNSGSSQT
+479 QT
-488 ESDDESD
+488 PESDENESD
-495 FEDED
+495 FEDDD
-500 DPFGDAFEEDE
+500 DPFGDAFD
-511 PVDEKESLPEDNDI
+511 DDDDSTDDESLPDDI
-525 FDDDDPILNEEVN
+525 DMFDDDPVLNEEVN
-538 EDTQDEDTQDEN
+538 EDTQDTQDDN
-550 DYPNPE
+550 PNQG

-562 QSEYQTDDDDEDDL
+562 QSEYQNDDDEEDDL
-576 LTEDVDKD
+576 LTEDVDEDKD
-584 KEIDNNIITAS
+584 IDSNIITAS
-595 RADSTLSDDIENDK
+595 RANSTLNDDIENDK
-609 TQMADDYESTT
+609 TEMADDYESTT
-620 LQDDG
+620 LQDDDSENETLAA
-625 NDKADSDNADEEKE
+625 NDKNDSEKE
-639 KEKESTSTSKD
+639 NASKD
-650 NKKNKKKDENKTPSA
+650 NKKDTKETPSA

-680 LIMIILASV
+680 LIMIILASIV
-689 IILAGV
+689 IIGGI

-710 QDAQKKEEQKKEQAK
+710 QEAKQKEEKKKEMAK
-725 KQRLDEIA
+725 KKRLDEIA

-767 HYYKTD
+767 HYYKTK

-794 RLKKQEK
+794 RLKQQEK
-801 ENED
+801 ENEE

>member
-20 NKAKMLIKNVIAGQ
+20 NKAKTLIKDVIAGQ

-48 TEYTLEYSEALSNK
+48 TEYTLEYSEALANQL
-62 ILDEI
+62 LDEI

-80 VIVDVEDDGIST
+80 VIVGVEDDGIST
-92 YEKATRTLAAPPGFD
+92 YEKATKTLAAPPGFD
-107 DTSADYDKILNE
+107 DTSADYDNILNE
-119 LNSSSSQAK
+119 LNSSSQAK

-153 SELSDYQEKQNNENT
+153 SELSDYQAKQSNT
-168 ESGEPGEVSQ
+168 SSARNDESEPSQ
-178 SDQSTSDEENDKNEN
+178 SNQESQETNDKDEN
-193 DLVHELVNSLV
+193 DLVHDLVNSLV
-204 PSKND
+204 PSKDD
-209 ITEKLNS
+209 ITEKLNP
-216 NLDVEADD
+216 NLDVDADD
-224 DTKSFGN
+224 ETKSFGN

-257 SQLED
+257 FQLEE
-262 FKQEIASRPPSV
+262 FKKEIANRPPSV

-354 DFDNKRSEAHSQ
+354 DFENKRSEAHSQ
-366 LMEEFKKRQDDDS
+366 LMDEFKKRQNDDS

-408 GLYDLEEEDDDFDFD
+408 GIYDLEEEDDDFDFD
-423 DDFATDES
+423 DDFEPDES
-431 PNTNDNEQIEQDQ
+431 LNSNGSEQVEQIEQV
-444 QTSND
+444 SESAE
-449 DDGIVDIDKMMAQQA
+449 DDGLVDIDKMMAQQP

-471 DESEPIIN
+471 DESEPVNNSEDN
-479 QDNSGSSQT
+479 QT
-488 ESDDESD
+488 PESDENESD
-495 FEDED
+495 FEDDD
-500 DPFGDAFEEDE
+500 DPFGDAFD
-511 PVDEKESLPEDNDI
+511 DDDDSTDDDESLPEDIDM
-525 FDDDDPILNEEVN
+525 FDDDPVLNEEVN
-538 EDTQDEDTQDEN
+538 EDTQDDN
-550 DYPNPE
+550 PNQG

-562 QSEYQTDDDDEDDL
+562 QSEYQNDDDEEDDL
-576 LTEDVDKD
+576 LTEDVDEDKD
-584 KEIDNNIITAS
+584 IDSNIITAS
-595 RADSTLSDDIENDK
+595 RANSTLNDDIENDK
-609 TQMADDYESTT
+609 TEMADDYESTT
-620 LQDDG
+620 LQDDDSENETLAA
-625 NDKADSDNADEEKE
+625 NDKNDSEKE
-639 KEKESTSTSKD
+639 NASKD
-650 NKKNKKKDENKTPSA
+650 NKKDTKETPSA

-680 LIMIILASV
+680 LIMIILASIV
-689 IILAGV
+689 IIGGI

-710 QDAQKKEEQKKEQAK
+710 QEAKQKEEKKKEMAK
-725 KQRLDEIA
+725 KKRLDEIA

-767 HYYKTD
+767 HYYKTK

-794 RLKKQEK
+794 RLKQQEK
-801 ENED
+801 ENEE

>member
-20 NKAKMLIKNVIAGQ
+20 NKAKTLIKDVIAGQ

-48 TEYTLEYSEALSNK
+48 TEYTLEYSEALANQL
-62 ILDEI
+62 LDEI

-80 VIVDVEDDGIST
+80 VIVGVEDDGIST
-92 YEKATRTLAAPPGFD
+92 YEKATKTLAAPPGFD
-107 DTSADYDKILNE
+107 DTSADYDNILNE
-119 LNSSSSQAK
+119 LNSSSQAK

-153 SELSDYQEKQNNENT
+153 SELSDYQAKQSNT
-168 ESGEPGEVSQ
+168 SSAQNDESEPSQ
-178 SDQSTSDEENDKNEN
+178 SNQESQETNDKDEN
-193 DLVHELVNSLV
+193 DLVHDLVNSLV
-204 PSKND
+204 PSKDD
-209 ITEKLNS
+209 ITEKLNP
-216 NLDVEADD
+216 NLDVDADD
-224 DTKSFGN
+224 ETKSFGN

-257 SQLED
+257 SQLEE
-262 FKQEIASRPPSV
+262 FKKEIANRPPSV

-332 NTEDKISEYL
+332 KTEDKISEYL

-354 DFDNKRSEAHSQ
+354 DFENKRSEAHSQ
-366 LMEEFKKRQDDDS
+366 LMDEFKKRQNDDS

-408 GLYDLEEEDDDFDFD
+408 GIYDLEEDDDFDFD
-423 DDFATDES
+423 DDFEPDES
-431 PNTNDNEQIEQDQ
+431 LNSNGSEQVEQIEQV
-444 QTSND
+444 SESAE
-449 DDGIVDIDKMMAQQA
+449 DDGLVDIDKMMAQQP

-471 DESEPIIN
+471 DESEPVNNSEDN
-479 QDNSGSSQT
+479 QT
-488 ESDDESD
+488 LESDENESD
-495 FEDED
+495 FEDDD
-500 DPFGDAFEEDE
+500 DPFGDAFD
-511 PVDEKESLPEDNDI
+511 DDDDSTDDESLPEDIDM
-525 FDDDDPILNEEVN
+525 FDDDPVLNEEVN
-538 EDTQDEDTQDEN
+538 EDTQDDN
-550 DYPNPE
+550 PNQG

-562 QSEYQTDDDDEDDL
+562 QSEYQNDDDEEDDL
-576 LTEDVDKD
+576 LTEDVDEDKD
-584 KEIDNNIITAS
+584 IDSNIITAS
-595 RADSTLSDDIENDK
+595 RANSTLNDDIENDK
-609 TQMADDYESTT
+609 TEMADDYESTT
-620 LQDDG
+620 LQDDDSENETLAA
-625 NDKADSDNADEEKE
+625 NDKNDSKKENA
-639 KEKESTSTSKD
+639 SKD
-650 NKKNKKKDENKTPSA
+650 DKKDTKETPSA

-680 LIMIILASV
+680 LIMIILASIV
-689 IILAGV
+689 IIGGI

-710 QDAQKKEEQKKEQAK
+710 QEAKQKEEKKKEMAK
-725 KQRLDEIA
+725 KKRLDEIA

-767 HYYKTD
+767 HYYKTK

-794 RLKKQEK
+794 RLKQQEK
-801 ENED
+801 ENEE